1 MIIFHAD
8 GTKALEFKGLNEGD
22 KLVKK
27 LMSDDYVTLHFV
39 LEAPVSIRVGD
50 YINLTLENADGDEE
64 SYGKYVVVEEQNP
77 TFNTKTACYEYALKM
92 EADYMAW
99 KNKKLRYNPDNGGSE
114 LSFSLTSS
122 IDTHLSII
130 TSNILALGWD
140 EELHVEY
147 YGNTVDRQV
156 AKHVTYD
163 NISIIDALTSI
174 CKEFECE
181 WWVESGVIICI
192 GKCDKR
198 KQELDN
204 LEMGV
209 NVSEMSANKNGGIRP
224 TRIFAFGSDRN
235 LPSSYKT
242 VQNPDLTKS
251 AIVQKRLMLPTAQ
264 EMTTAMSDLLA
275 DHALELSDDGYIQF
289 IGINDE
295 TAVEAVFVNDDI
307 YPRTQCYISENP
319 QTYTSTV
326 EEEDGTTT
334 TRTYYRIKDG
344 SGLEFN
350 TSMILEGQTLH
361 ILFQSGSLNGMDFE
375 CQYNDTEKYYE
386 IVANENYGRFL
397 PDTNLHPS
405 KNDKFVLYNW
415 DSSKIQD
422 SGLIKSASNELLE
435 SVVDYIL
442 KGKTDPSEYT
452 VTEEAKEK
460 GFTMRELGERVYLI
474 NTAFFEE
481 GKEGRVIGMEINLDL
496 PYDHPKYTISENA
509 FYVYQGHVSS
519 DTSELNFNGLSYAGK
534 APGGGDIYIIKSSDS
549 TPASD
554 SNVLSSK
561 KAFESFISK
570 VGADSA
576 AGLITFLA
584 GLTSNK
590 LARFLK
596 GINVTGDSGFN
607 DGVFFND
614 TAEFYG
620 GIHAESEVSIVD
632 AGLNVSGGDVNVG
645 NGDVDI
651 DNGKI
656 KAPKGE
662 IDDLTAQK
670 IYVDNLVAKVAHF
683 FELSIDEIKSVGG
696 QIILTDA
703 NATIDIVETLDNGNF
718 KCYFKATDG
727 ERKISQQFSANDQV
741 VCATFDAATGTSY
754 NVSNKYYWRLVTEV
768 SQAVTKID
776 GEDYH
781 YIVLSNT
788 DKDSDTTSV
797 PEAGD
802 KIAQLGN
809 RTNTS
814 RQAAIILAAYNSEF
828 LDSGINAPSIVQYN
842 GINNYNLSTHRINV
856 ISKGLNSFKGQFSIV
871 ANGTETDINTAI
883 DNAAA
888 EQWNDNH
895 PYINQ
900 TTGTWWVNQ
909 QDTGIPAQG
918 AQGESPIFAD
928 IDNEM
933 DSVPCDNEGHASETY
948 TATAIIRGWRG
959 TQALQISSI
968 NVKPASPQGIQVTSN
983 LSTGAVTFSVT
994 EGTVIEE
1001 VTRFDIDVTFTGI
1014 NTIYTLYYTMN
1025 GVRVGADGKNAIIYS
1040 LSPSVS
1046 SIIKHK
1052 DGTYNVDNISC
1063 SRQRRGEDIVTYNY
1077 TKDQNFLPNG
1087 TVEEEEGVG
1096 MTDYIPCANGDNV
1109 EWRYGKTQPPSTKVL
1124 RIVHY
1129 NSSKV
1134 MIGTTAYVSTS
1145 GAGGV
1150 RSFKTSRANSAYL
1163 RATFVDEE
1171 GYTPYIKVNDVLRW
1185 QRVLSHIEEN
1195 SVEGVITY
1203 SIDGGAE
1210 QSYTNNQN
1218 IAVNTI
1224 ESEIT
1229 FFYKVDDKVIDKE
1242 TIPMVYDGNDGS
1254 SITKV
1259 SESYRY
1265 ATNTTGVQPSPTDSS
1280 WTTTKPTL
1288 QKGAWLFTETTIT
1301 WSDGSTTTIYSSERN
1316 PNDGVA
1322 GMSVV
1327 ITSQSVGYC
1336 RRTAAQGPT
1345 NNPASLRYSNNYPTN
1360 LVKGD
1365 WLYTRTV
1372 VNYGNGDEEIWS
1384 TASYGVSYIGEDG
1397 VQGKGISNL
1406 SEQYGVSADKNTAP
1420 TSWSSTM
1427 PSDWGKTKP
1436 YLWNREVVTYTEGEP
1451 SYSEPHIANVWTE
1464 DGRGIDSI
1472 VDYYCATDKN
1482 DYLDFDDDDEWTTS
1496 VQAVT
1501 ATKKYLWNYEE
1512 ITYTKANEGGAVK
1525 ESTDPHIIGVYG
1537 DKGDTPVITSQRNGN
1552 TTTIS
1557 ADGHEIATILDG
1569 ESSHTHVKYSNDLE
1583 HFTLDDARREVE
1595 FIQNVY
1601 RNCGY
1606 IRNATMTS
1614 KSRVMIDFC
1623 LLEVL
1628 NTGTTVFIMGASSAN
1643 TSSGSSSALDKRFNL
1658 CYYGGYLYAI
1668 IDPSQ
1673 KESGTTTLL
1682 GRTSNRVRIP
1692 YTLGT
1697 RIKVDMDFDR
1707 VIVNDKDVY
1716 YWPEDCDKTEFS
1728 TGYALR
1734 IFNTNRAGVSAMVGS
1749 GYYFAR
1755 ERIYAMKI
1763 WQDGVL
1769 TNDLVPYIS
1778 LSTKRCNLYNR
1789 VNGEY
1794 AYYKT
1799 YSDAEYLRS
1808 SHDVGE
1814 NRLLNSNFADGLNRW
1829 LTNAMGDTMT
1839 AEVVNDA
1846 EKGTCVE
1853 LMNTDVTTIDATHGI
1868 FYSDFDKTRNSY
1880 CSTCDD
1886 EDALVSFDVKSDV
1899 DGAVLEY
1906 YARVTAAV
1914 SKAGEVECHTFWE
1927 RKYVRIPKQNAWA
1940 YGRFGIAPA
1949 TANAH
1954 IRVTNIKIEYGDD
1967 YTPWT
1972 PAVDDVESWNGKG
1985 KYMGVAITNNA
1996 TAPTDFNAYTW
2007 TKVEGDD
2014 GKQGLQGLT
2023 GPMGADAEVYLFYQ
2037 GDMMLHVD
2045 SNRVIQ
2051 GEVNGYLHHIVGG
2064 VDSLVDDAEID
2075 FKLDTEE
2082 EWHEQLRVLN
2092 GFFEEGGIYQDYD
2105 AADFDD
2111 PHAVLLRYR
2120 IDGNVVASASWPI
2133 VWDGESQYTADFD
2146 DEMLTVP
2153 CNDVGVPSVQP
2164 SWTTDAHLFKGSD
2177 EVDLDINK
2185 ITVNVPTGITCTYSV
2200 VNNTLRVVVSGM
2212 TQTAADS
2219 NRILVTFYKESAKTN
2234 VLASCYCVL
2243 NKMKNGANATMY
2255 NLLLSDNALH
2265 KKKSD
2270 QSIEP
2275 SSITVKVTKT
2285 DGSVSTDLAYNQWQA
2300 EGLVVTCTGG
2310 TLTNGVVSN
2319 PTQKL
2324 KFDLHKNNVL
2334 IDAETVPLVE
2344 DGANGTSIDI
2354 KGSRSTRAEIEQ
2366 IQNPSIGDAYMVSG
2380 VSQTDYGH
2388 LIVYFGQG
2396 DMGSDQSPW
2405 EDVGQIKGDNGDN
2418 AYFFTAWAKETSSG
2432 AIDTTQPILHGSEIA
2447 ADPSKLTEEYTWWGY
2462 ATNTT
2467 NQEPDDYEDFT
2478 WQYVKGDKGDK
2489 GDSSYTHFRYSD
2501 DGETFVFDDDNQYR
2515 QVGFI
2520 ENTYRN
2526 YGTLSQLKT
2535 GYIGNTTRI
2544 VVDFEILGLAASGND
2559 AGYLFGQRYQS
2570 TGMMYALRY
2579 RNDGSLEAI
2588 MSAKQTAARAVPETD
2603 VVRIENVATHTR
2615 MTVDMSE
2622 DRVIFNGVEYSWPEG
2637 HEKKTFSRGNVAL
2650 RMFVIANGSTI
2661 DTVGTYG
2668 LRARIYSM
2676 QVYQENV
2683 LTSNIVPVV
2692 DLQTKYVR
2700 MYDKVSKS
2708 VIFTAASGLE
2718 HLFTHNYKNGE
2729 NIVIN
2734 SHFEYDENY
2743 WTVGS
2748 GVTTVV
2754 ADDAEKGKVL
2764 QVTSSNVSSVAYNKN
2779 IVHMAYP
2786 RGLGL
2791 YYADAWLGIDIK
2803 ASTGNSKIGVY
2814 GVNDS
2819 SVVKLGEFTI
2829 DSSDEWSHNELFIP
2843 RITNYSRPRLGF
2855 APLTANCTFEITNIK
2870 LEYGG
2875 SATAWTPSLDDPY
2888 ELTPTGKWIGILVDN
2903 NEEASD
2909 VFSDYTW
2916 HELPEGSSGAG
2927 ISNVEHYYL
2936 VNDMATGVTHET
2948 TGWSTTPQVT
2958 TAQNKYLWE
2967 YVEVTFTDGR
2977 TPTVTPPTRTGMFAE
2992 SAMLYDIQV
3001 MSNTLHINKEK
3012 IYDGEALVEV
3022 HKIEGSTDTKLNTT
3036 DDGIK
3041 VRYHVNTEEDVA
3053 DWDVVSGGT
3062 SGNFYL
3068 ARYDGE
3074 DPTDYGGFAKALII
3088 EALDSENHVLRTES
3102 VSITED
3108 GGDGAQGES
3117 GTSPYIARFDNQMV
3131 SIPCD
3136 SEGNPLNTVSWT
3148 TKAQLWHGSELVEY
3162 ETVGQFHYNIIQS
3175 GLSRSLTPSTDGIGV
3190 TVNGLTGTNDFNTVT
3205 VYFYETAEDASAAA
3219 TAYNTSHDAA
3229 SLQVGALAWCTAI
3242 VNRLRRGAQGDN
3254 PSVYDIVLGTTAVKV
3269 GSNGVCNP
3277 SKLYLSVRKTQGT
3290 TITQY
3295 LVAGNGTS
3303 GWTGQGLTL
3312 KLLVSVNGGT
3322 AAEVTTFSTEG
3333 TPAKSYYAIP
3343 NNTTAITAELY
3354 KGDTMIDA
3362 QGVSLTKDGESGDDA
3377 EYFKMVQ
3384 SATTTYAK
3392 VVLTDSTLNGNSD
3405 TLHDELRI
3413 SLNYEVW
3420 KIKDGGNTAEIVNTT
3435 DNLYIRYRPD
3445 NVNTFETLTKGA
3457 TSTISTA
3464 ALPSAWSGF
3473 VKENSIVKMA
3483 GYSSKTS
3490 KPNGVVVQ
3498 LVKVTDGTAVVV
3510 DQLYVPVMLE
3520 AGSSLLVTKDMIS
3533 ATVQNSQLIGN
3544 LPSGET
3550 TVVGYIS
3557 NVNQKADEIR
3567 TDVTAT
3573 QSSINNINGQL
3584 AQKVDTSSFTQRA
3597 TSIESKVQR
3606 LQQGDTRNL
3615 FGKTIYTG
3623 EGFESNPSN
3632 KWEFVTK
3639 NAYGENT
3646 VLKQHGAL
3654 FYKGHTSMK
3663 MLKSATGN
3671 TYEDNKEVALYSPY
3685 LQIQS
3690 TGKYYLTCYLNRSK
3704 SGSTATG
3711 IAELSIVRYTS
3722 EQNALDM
3729 VGGVELLNLSKTSDW
3744 SFKTTIKEIDPSG
3757 AELQSSWRYRL
3768 RLRLRGGANTY
3779 VDFGTVL
3786 LYYSAN
3792 GTALTANDFSDWY
3805 DLEAEEYSHIRQTA
3819 NEIELKVKDTGINID
3834 QKKITLSAENT
3845 IINSDLTVKA
3855 LETMPTEDGAYAMMQ
3870 GSELGFFGSVATTPN
3885 IRIGV
3890 DENGSAVIKFY
3901 DNSGELRC
3909 WLGAYGFQ
3917 YYSGYHTGEV
3927 TGVVSE
3933 SWQAW
3938 GCEELSNQTL
3948 TTRKNIIDKFIY
3960 GAPGT
3965 RVGDTII
3972 YDSQFAPY
3980 NGHYFHTSKTPSEQ
3994 NKFGDPLHGKWY
4006 MQRQYVVS
4014 RIITRTTPSVDGSE
4028 PETVEVKL
4036 LSFNVYYFDGGV
4048 KTETRTVYHVEDAEN
4063 KGVYYFATQDGD
4075 IIAGSVGW
4083 TIAQYLNITL

>member
-1 MIIFHAD
+1 MKINKYNIPVD
-8 GTKALEFKGLNEGD
+8 
-22 KLVKK
+22 
-27 LMSDDYVTLHFV
+27 SDDRGSDYGSDNTQ
-39 LEAPVSIRVGD
+39 VS
-50 YINLTLENADGDEE
+50 
-64 SYGKYVVVEEQNP
+64 Q
-77 TFNTKTACYEYALKM
+77 
-92 EADYMAW
+92 
-99 KNKKLRYNPDNGGSE
+99 GGSY
-114 LSFSLTSS
+114 SGGSGGSS
-122 IDTHLSII
+122 TTYAQTAGYADKAGEASRSQHSDF
-130 TSNILALGWD
+130 A
-140 EELHVEY
+140 VE
-147 YGNTVDRQV
+147 
-156 AKHVTYD
+156 
-163 NISIIDALTSI
+163 
-174 CKEFECE
+174 
-181 WWVESGVIICI
+181 
-192 GKCDKR
+192 
-198 KQELDN
+198 
-204 LEMGV
+204 
-209 NVSEMSANKNGGIRP
+209 ANH
-224 TRIFAFGSDRN
+224 A
-235 LPSSYKT
+235 
-242 VQNPDLTKS
+242 
-251 AIVQKRLMLPTAQ
+251 A
-264 EMTTAMSDLLA
+264 EA
-275 DHALELSDDGYIQF
+275 DHAQRADSLSDT
-289 IGINDE
+289 
-295 TAVEAVFVNDDI
+295 TALDN
-307 YPRTQCYISENP
+307 
-319 QTYTSTV
+319 
-326 EEEDGTTT
+326 
-334 TRTYYRIKDG
+334 
-344 SGLEFN
+344 
-350 TSMILEGQTLH
+350 
-361 ILFQSGSLNGMDFE
+361 
-375 CQYNDTEKYYE
+375 KY
-386 IVANENYGRFL
+386 L
-397 PDTNLHPS
+397 
-405 KNDKFVLYNW
+405 
-415 DSSKIQD
+415 
-422 SGLIKSASNELLE
+422 
-435 SVVDYIL
+435 
-442 KGKTDPSEYT
+442 
-452 VTEEAKEK
+452 
-460 GFTMRELGERVYLI
+460 
-474 NTAFFEE
+474 
-481 GKEGRVIGMEINLDL
+481 
-496 PYDHPKYTISENA
+496 
-509 FYVYQGHVSS
+509 
-519 DTSELNFNGLSYAGK
+519 
-534 APGGGDIYIIKSSDS
+534 
-549 TPASD
+549 
-554 SNVLSSK
+554 
-561 KAFESFISK
+561 SK
-570 VGADSA
+570 VNADSA

-584 GLTSNK
+584 GLTSNE

-596 GINVTGDSGFN
+596 GINVTGSSEFN
-607 DGVFFND
+607 DDVFFND

-620 GIHAESEVSIVD
+620 GIHAESLVSVVD
-632 AGLNVSGGDVNVG
+632 ADLGVNKGDVNVD
-645 NGDVDI
+645 NGDVNV
-651 DNGKI
+651 DNGDVIITGTDNKI

-703 NATIDIVETLDNGNF
+703 NATVWKVVPYMFDLNRQKQDSYTTEGYKKRPTAPPGFEPPVTEESVRPYYEDPLYPDMNQISRWRV
-718 KCYFKATDG
+718 YFRSTDG
-727 ERKISQQFSANDQV
+727 DKKIRQQFAINDQV
-741 VCATFDAATGTSY
+741 VCQTFDVGTGTSY
-754 NVSNKYYWRLVTEV
+754 NVSNKFYWCAVTQVSDGTPEDVTRTVDGVTETE
-768 SQAVTKID
+768 ACHWI
-776 GEDYH
+776 E
-781 YIVLSNT
+781 I
-788 DKDSDTTSV
+788 SV
-797 PEAGD
+797 GDAAEGSSAPEIGD

-828 LDSGINAPSIVQYN
+828 LDSGISAPSIVQYN
-842 GINNYNLSTHRINV
+842 GINDYNLSTHRMNV
-856 ISKGLNSFKGQFSIV
+856 ISRGLNSFKGQFSIV

-909 QDTGIPAQG
+909 QDTGISAQG
-918 AQGESPIFAD
+918 AQGE
-928 IDNEM
+928 
-933 DSVPCDNEGHASETY
+933 
-948 TATAIIRGWRG
+948 
-959 TQALQISSI
+959 
-968 NVKPASPQGIQVTSN
+968 
-983 LSTGAVTFSVT
+983 
-994 EGTVIEE
+994 
-1001 VTRFDIDVTFTGI
+1001 
-1014 NTIYTLYYTMN
+1014 
-1025 GVRVGADGKNAIIYS
+1025 
-1040 LSPSVS
+1040 
-1046 SIIKHK
+1046 
-1052 DGTYNVDNISC
+1052 
-1063 SRQRRGEDIVTYNY
+1063 
-1077 TKDQNFLPNG
+1077 
-1087 TVEEEEGVG
+1087 
-1096 MTDYIPCANGDNV
+1096 
-1109 EWRYGKTQPPSTKVL
+1109 
-1124 RIVHY
+1124 
-1129 NSSKV
+1129 
-1134 MIGTTAYVSTS
+1134 
-1145 GAGGV
+1145 
-1150 RSFKTSRANSAYL
+1150 
-1163 RATFVDEE
+1163 
-1171 GYTPYIKVNDVLRW
+1171 
-1185 QRVLSHIEEN
+1185 
-1195 SVEGVITY
+1195 
-1203 SIDGGAE
+1203 
-1210 QSYTNNQN
+1210 
-1218 IAVNTI
+1218 
-1224 ESEIT
+1224 
-1229 FFYKVDDKVIDKE
+1229 
-1242 TIPMVYDGNDGS
+1242 

-1345 NNPASLRYSNNYPTN
+1345 NNPASLTYSNNYPTN

-1372 VNYGNGDEEIWS
+1372 VNYGNDNDEEFGS
-1384 TASYGVSYIGEDG
+1384 TISYGVSYIGEDG
-1397 VQGKGISNL
+1397 VQGKGVSNL

-1482 DYLDFDDDDEWTTS
+1482 DYLDFDEDDEWTTT

-1512 ITYTKANEGGAVK
+1512 ITYTKANEGGVDR

-1537 DKGDTPVITSQRNGN
+1537 DKGDTPVITSERSGN
-1552 TTTIS
+1552 TTIIS

-1583 HFTLDDARREVE
+1583 HFTLDGARREVE

-1623 LLEVL
+1623 LLKVL
-1628 NTGTTVFIMGASSAN
+1628 NTGTTVFIMGASTAYTGTT
-1643 TSSGSSSALDKRFNL
+1643 TSLDKRFNL

-1673 KESGTTTLL
+1673 KESGTTALL
-1682 GRTSNRVRIP
+1682 GRASNRVRIP

-1734 IFNTNRAGVSAMVGS
+1734 IFNTNRSGSAAMTGS
-1749 GYYFAR
+1749 GAYFAR

-1778 LSTKRCNLYNR
+1778 LSTKLCNLYNR

-1794 AYYKT
+1794 AYYNT
-1799 YSDAEYLRS
+1799 YSDAENLRS

-1829 LTNAMGDTMT
+1829 LTNAMGETMT
-1839 AEVVNDA
+1839 AEVVTDA

-1899 DGAVLEY
+1899 EGAVLEY
-1906 YARVTAAV
+1906 YARVASTV
-1914 SKAGEVECHTFWE
+1914 SKAGEVECNTFWE
-1927 RKYVRIPKQNAWA
+1927 RKYVRIPKQNDWV
-1940 YGRFGIAPA
+1940 YGRFGVAPA

-1972 PAVDDVESWNGKG
+1972 PAVDDVESWSGKG

-2014 GKQGLQGLT
+2014 GKQGVPGSQ

-2037 GDMMLHVD
+2037 GESMLRVD
-2045 SNRVIQ
+2045 SNRVIR
-2051 GEVNGYLHHIVGG
+2051 GGIDGYLHHIVGG
-2064 VDSLVDDAEID
+2064 VDSLVDGVDID
-2075 FKLDTEE
+2075 YKLDTEE
-2082 EWHEQLRVLN
+2082 DWSSLTVVD
-2092 GFFEEGGIYQDYD
+2092 GYFEGGDSYVDSD

-2111 PHAVLLRYR
+2111 PHAFLVRYK

-2153 CNDVGVPSVQP
+2153 CNDAGVPSVQP

-2185 ITVNVPTGITCTYSV
+2185 ITVSVPTGITCTYSI
-2200 VNNTLRVVVSGM
+2200 VNNALRVVISGM

-2285 DGSVSTDLAYNQWQA
+2285 DGNVSTDLAYNQWQA

-2324 KFDLHKNNVL
+2324 KFDLRKNNVL

-2354 KGSRSTRAEIEQ
+2354 KGSRATRAEIEQ

-2380 VSQTDYGH
+2380 VSQPDYGH

-2432 AIDTTQPILHGSEIA
+2432 AIDTTQPILHGSEIS

-2489 GDSSYTHFRYSD
+2489 GDGNFTH
-2501 DGETFVFDDDNQYR
+2501 VK
-2515 QVGFI
+2515 
-2520 ENTYRN
+2520 
-2526 YGTLSQLKT
+2526 LMSQLLPEGYT
-2535 GYIGNTTRI
+2535 RLSYIGYN
-2544 VVDFEILGLAASGND
+2544 S
-2559 AGYLFGQRYQS
+2559 YKS
-2570 TGMMYALRY
+2570 
-2579 RNDGSLEAI
+2579 
-2588 MSAKQTAARAVPETD
+2588 
-2603 VVRIENVATHTR
+2603 
-2615 MTVDMSE
+2615 
-2622 DRVIFNGVEYSWPEG
+2622 NG
-2637 HEKKTFSRGNVAL
+2637 
-2650 RMFVIANGSTI
+2650 
-2661 DTVGTYG
+2661 
-2668 LRARIYSM
+2668 
-2676 QVYQENV
+2676 
-2683 LTSNIVPVV
+2683 PVV
-2692 DLQTKYVR
+2692 DTGLRPTNTRGMKMILRHRYSNTSSYSFGARSGSSTSNYVR
-2700 MYDKVSKS
+2700 FAFLRDGSNKFYVGWGKSLFPAIADRPSWPKDTWATCELNFRNSRKWRFNEEEGDLTSTLSGYSSSGYAIRAFGFNQYSHNADVQESIITDGEEVVQHWIAARRESDGLVGMYDIINDNFSGDEDF
-2708 VIFTAASGLE
+2708 IAGEDWDGLE
-2718 HLFTHNYKNGE
+2718 
-2729 NIVIN
+2729 
-2734 SHFEYDENY
+2734 
-2743 WTVGS
+2743 
-2748 GVTTVV
+2748 
-2754 ADDAEKGKVL
+2754 
-2764 QVTSSNVSSVAYNKN
+2764 
-2779 IVHMAYP
+2779 M
-2786 RGLGL
+2786 
-2791 YYADAWLGIDIK
+2791 
-2803 ASTGNSKIGVY
+2803 
-2814 GVNDS
+2814 
-2819 SVVKLGEFTI
+2819 
-2829 DSSDEWSHNELFIP
+2829 
-2843 RITNYSRPRLGF
+2843 
-2855 APLTANCTFEITNIK
+2855 
-2870 LEYGG
+2870 
-2875 SATAWTPSLDDPY
+2875 
-2888 ELTPTGKWIGILVDN
+2888 IGIATTTSA
-2903 NEEASD
+2903 EAPKD
-2909 VFSDYTW
+2909 LDAYEW
-2916 HELPEGSSGAG
+2916 MEIPEGASGAG
-2927 ISNVEHYYL
+2927 ISNVTHYYL
-2936 VNDMATGVTHET
+2936 VNNMATGVTHET

-2977 TPTVTPPTRTGMFAE
+2977 TPTMTPPTRTGMFAE
-2992 SAMLYDIQV
+2992 SATLYDIQV

-3012 IYDGEALVEV
+3012 IYDGEVSVEV

-3068 ARYDGE
+3068 ARYDRE
-3074 DPTDYGGFAKALII
+3074 DPTDHGGFAKALII

-3136 SEGNPLNTVSWT
+3136 SEGNPLVTVSWT

-3205 VYFYETAEDASAAA
+3205 VYFYETAEEASAAA

-3254 PSVYDIVLGTTAVKV
+3254 PSVYDIVLSTTAVKV

-3322 AAEVTTFSTEG
+3322 ATEVTTFSTEG
-3333 TPAKSYYAIP
+3333 TPAKSFYAIP

-3354 KGDTMIDA
+3354 QGNTMIDA
-3362 QGVSLTKDGESGDDA
+3362 QGVSLTKDGESGKNADYYRLMVVTEKAEVVMSSTKSSSGTSYDDVITRTLNIA
-3377 EYFKMVQ
+3377 MTYQIFRIVGDEASAVNASK
-3384 SATTTYAK
+3384 SATGYW
-3392 VVLTDSTLNGNSD
+3392 LRFRMSSSNSYTDFNNGNQGGSLP
-3405 TLHDELRI
+3405 TI
-3413 SLNYEVW
+3413 SL
-3420 KIKDGGNTAEIVNTT
+3420 
-3435 DNLYIRYRPD
+3435 
-3445 NVNTFETLTKGA
+3445 
-3457 TSTISTA
+3457 S
-3464 ALPSAWSGF
+3464 
-3473 VKENSIVKMA
+3473 
-3483 GYSSKTS
+3483 
-3490 KPNGVVVQ
+3490 
-3498 LVKVTDGTAVVV
+3498 VTDESVINNNYAVIVELCYGLSNGQPIEVV
-3510 DQLYVPVMLE
+3510 ERRNVLITIASGAMMTVTNNAIIQRVV
-3520 AGSSLLVTKDMIS
+3520 GSETDIAAFKSKVGDLSATGNKTLVTYIADTYMTNS
-3533 ATVQNSQLIGN
+3533 EFRRQLTEEGTVFDTN
-3544 LPSGET
+3544 LEGRL
-3550 TVVGYIS
+3550 
-3557 NVNQKADEIR
+3557 ADY
-3567 TDVTAT
+3567 
-3573 QSSINNINGQL
+3573 
-3584 AQKVDTSSFTQRA
+3584 VDTSTFTQ
-3597 TSIESKVQR
+3597 TTEKIESKVTSLR
-3606 LQQGDTRNL
+3606 SGDGNNV
-3615 FGKTIYTG
+3615 FGKTVYDGSALDTLG
-3623 EGFESNPSN
+3623 RN
-3632 KWEFVTK
+3632 KWEFAAAVAHTNEILGK
-3639 NAYGENT
+3639 YGT
-3646 VLKQHGAL
+3646 PIMDGR
-3654 FYKGHTSMK
+3654 FYWQGD
-3663 MLKSATGN
+3663 ANGE
-3671 TYEDNKEVALYSPY
+3671 TYLYSPY
-3685 LQIQS
+3685 FSI
-3690 TGKYYLTCYLNRSK
+3690 TGSGTQYYTLKGLLTNYGNSGRIRIDLCKYT
-3704 SGSTATG
+3704 GMTAA
-3711 IAELSIVRYTS
+3711 I
-3722 EQNALDM
+3722 ND
-3729 VGGVELLNLSKTSDW
+3729 
-3744 SFKTTIKEIDPSG
+3744 FKTPSSVQRIYPTG
-3757 AELQSSWRYRL
+3757 SSASGTGNSTVATYPFSSSAGLYRL
-3768 RLRLRGGANTY
+3768 RFVLIVSNYDDTETYDINGERLQLY
-3779 VDFGTVL
+3779 VGKNLSLDSF
-3786 LYYSAN
+3786 A
-3792 GTALTANDFSDWY
+3792 DWNST
-3805 DLEAEEYSHIRQTA
+3805 ESKEYSRILQTA

-3834 QKKITLSAENT
+3834 EKKITLSAENT
-3845 IINSDLTVKA
+3845 IVNSDLTVKA

-4048 KTETRTVYHVEDAEN
+4048 KTETRTVYYVEDAEN

>member
-1 MIIFHAD
+1 MELTRVKMVLKPKKSEASGNGVTAGGGLVTQSGNYGSADRSRYADRAGVADESKHA
-8 GTKALEFKGLNEGD
+8 KE
-22 KLVKK
+22 
-27 LMSDDYVTLHFV
+27 SD
-39 LEAPVSIRVGD
+39 
-50 YINLTLENADGDEE
+50 
-64 SYGKYVVVEEQNP
+64 
-77 TFNTKTACYEYALKM
+77 YAA
-92 EADYMAW
+92 E
-99 KNKKLRYNPDNGGSE
+99 
-114 LSFSLTSS
+114 
-122 IDTHLSII
+122 
-130 TSNILALGWD
+130 
-140 EELHVEY
+140 
-147 YGNTVDRQV
+147 
-156 AKHVTYD
+156 
-163 NISIIDALTSI
+163 
-174 CKEFECE
+174 
-181 WWVESGVIICI
+181 
-192 GKCDKR
+192 
-198 KQELDN
+198 
-204 LEMGV
+204 
-209 NVSEMSANKNGGIRP
+209 
-224 TRIFAFGSDRN
+224 
-235 LPSSYKT
+235 
-242 VQNPDLTKS
+242 
-251 AIVQKRLMLPTAQ
+251 
-264 EMTTAMSDLLA
+264 A
-275 DHALELSDDGYIQF
+275 DHAQRADGLTDYGDTDERYLSKTGDDTAEGKITFKKGAEFGADGAWGYVKQVVEGGTTKVKSWLKNLYTDVF
-289 IGINDE
+289 E
-295 TAVEAVFVNDDI
+295 TAVAKVTGYLTGGGGLLKVKGDL
-307 YPRTQCYISENP
+307 
-319 QTYTSTV
+319 
-326 EEEDGTTT
+326 TTT
-334 TRTYYRIKDG
+334 K
-344 SGLEFN
+344 
-350 TSMILEGQTLH
+350 
-361 ILFQSGSLNGMDFE
+361 
-375 CQYNDTEKYYE
+375 DTENGKLGDVRVGGTLYADAAE
-386 IVANENYGRFL
+386 I
-397 PDTNLHPS
+397 
-405 KNDKFVLYNW
+405 
-415 DSSKIQD
+415 
-422 SGLIKSASNELLE
+422 
-435 SVVDYIL
+435 
-442 KGKTDPSEYT
+442 
-452 VTEEAKEK
+452 
-460 GFTMRELGERVYLI
+460 ERL
-474 NTAFFEE
+474 
-481 GKEGRVIGMEINLDL
+481 
-496 PYDHPKYTISENA
+496 
-509 FYVYQGHVSS
+509 
-519 DTSELNFNGLSYAGK
+519 
-534 APGGGDIYIIKSSDS
+534 
-549 TPASD
+549 
-554 SNVLSSK
+554 
-561 KAFESFISK
+561 
-570 VGADSA
+570 
-576 AGLITFLA
+576 LA
-584 GLTSNK
+584 GEISVDKLT
-590 LARFLK
+590 
-596 GINVTGDSGFN
+596 
-607 DGVFFND
+607 
-614 TAEFYG
+614 
-620 GIHAESEVSIVD
+620 
-632 AGLNVSGGDVNVG
+632 
-645 NGDVDI
+645 
-651 DNGKI
+651 
-656 KAPKGE
+656 
-662 IDDLTAQK
+662 
-670 IYVDNLVAKVAHF
+670 AKVAHF

-696 QIILTDA
+696 QIILTPA
-703 NATIDIVETLDNGNF
+703 NAEIDRVDTLSNGDY

-727 ERKISQQFSANDQV
+727 ERKISQQFAVGDQV

-754 NVSNKYYWRLVTEV
+754 NVSNKYYWRLVTAV
-768 SQAVTKID
+768 SSGVVQID
-776 GEDYH
+776 GDDYH
-781 YIVLSNT
+781 YIVMSGT
-788 DKDSDTTSV
+788 DKDSDSTGI

-802 KIAQLGN
+802 KIAQLG
-809 RTNTS
+809 S
-814 RQAAIILAAYNSEF
+814 RSSADRQSAIILSAYNGEF
-828 LDSGINAPSIVQYN
+828 LDKGIQAPSMVQYSGIND
-842 GINNYNLSTHRINV
+842 YNLSTHRMNV
-856 ISKGLNSFKGQFSIV
+856 ISRGLNSFKGQFSIV

-918 AQGESPIFAD
+918 AQGES
-928 IDNEM
+928 
-933 DSVPCDNEGHASETY
+933 
-948 TATAIIRGWRG
+948 
-959 TQALQISSI
+959 
-968 NVKPASPQGIQVTSN
+968 
-983 LSTGAVTFSVT
+983 
-994 EGTVIEE
+994 
-1001 VTRFDIDVTFTGI
+1001 
-1014 NTIYTLYYTMN
+1014 
-1025 GVRVGADGKNAIIYS
+1025 
-1040 LSPSVS
+1040 
-1046 SIIKHK
+1046 
-1052 DGTYNVDNISC
+1052 
-1063 SRQRRGEDIVTYNY
+1063 
-1077 TKDQNFLPNG
+1077 
-1087 TVEEEEGVG
+1087 
-1096 MTDYIPCANGDNV
+1096 
-1109 EWRYGKTQPPSTKVL
+1109 
-1124 RIVHY
+1124 
-1129 NSSKV
+1129 
-1134 MIGTTAYVSTS
+1134 
-1145 GAGGV
+1145 
-1150 RSFKTSRANSAYL
+1150 
-1163 RATFVDEE
+1163 
-1171 GYTPYIKVNDVLRW
+1171 
-1185 QRVLSHIEEN
+1185 
-1195 SVEGVITY
+1195 
-1203 SIDGGAE
+1203 
-1210 QSYTNNQN
+1210 
-1218 IAVNTI
+1218 
-1224 ESEIT
+1224 
-1229 FFYKVDDKVIDKE
+1229 
-1242 TIPMVYDGNDGS
+1242 
-1254 SITKV
+1254 ITKV

-1265 ATNTTGVQPSPTDSS
+1265 ATNTTGVQPSPNDSS

-1288 QKGAWLFTETTIT
+1288 QEGAWLFTETTIT

-1372 VNYGNGDEEIWS
+1372 VNYGNGDEEFES
-1384 TASYGVSYIGEDG
+1384 TTSYGVSYIGEDG
-1397 VQGKGISNL
+1397 VQGKGVSNL

-1420 TSWSSTM
+1420 TTWGSTM
-1427 PSDWGKTKP
+1427 PSDWGKAKP

-1501 ATKKYLWNYEE
+1501 ATKKYLWNYEV
-1512 ITYTKANEGGAVK
+1512 ITYTKANEGGVDR

-1537 DKGDTPVITSQRNGN
+1537 DKGDTPIITSERNGN
-1552 TTTIS
+1552 TTIIS

-1583 HFTLDDARREVE
+1583 HFTLDGARREVE

-1628 NTGTTVFIMGASSAN
+1628 STGTTVFIMGASTAYTGIT
-1643 TSSGSSSALDKRFNL
+1643 TSLDKRFNL
-1658 CYYGGYLYAI
+1658 CYYNGNLYAI

-1673 KESGTTTLL
+1673 KESGTTALL
-1682 GRTSNRVRIP
+1682 GRASNRVRIP
-1692 YTLGT
+1692 YTIGT

-1728 TGYALR
+1728 TGYFLR
-1734 IFNTNRAGVSAMVGS
+1734 IFNTNRSGSAAMTGS
-1749 GYYFAR
+1749 EAYFAR

-1769 TNDLVPYIS
+1769 TNDLVPYIP

-1794 AYYKT
+1794 AYYNT
-1799 YSDAEYLRS
+1799 YSDDEYLRS

-1829 LTNAMGDTMT
+1829 LTNAMGETMT
-1839 AEVVNDA
+1839 AEVVTDA

-1906 YARVTAAV
+1906 YARVTATV
-1914 SKAGEVECHTFWE
+1914 SKAGEVECNTFWE
-1927 RKYVRIPKQNAWA
+1927 RKYVRIPKQNAWV
-1940 YGRFGIAPA
+1940 YGRFGVAPA

-2014 GKQGLQGLT
+2014 GKQGVPGSQ

-2037 GDMMLHVD
+2037 GESMLRVD
-2045 SNRVIQ
+2045 SNRVIR
-2051 GEVNGYLHHIVGG
+2051 GGIDGYLHHIVGG
-2064 VDSLVDDAEID
+2064 VDSLVDDVEID
-2075 FKLDTEE
+2075 YKLDTEE
-2082 EWHEQLRVLN
+2082 DWSSPTVVD
-2092 GFFEEGGIYQDYD
+2092 GYFEGGDSYVDSD

-2120 IDGNVVASASWPI
+2120 INGNVVASASWPI

-2153 CNDVGVPSVQP
+2153 CNDAGVPSVQP

-2200 VNNTLRVVVSGM
+2200 VNNALRVVVSGM

-2234 VLASCYCVL
+2234 VLASCYCAL

-2324 KFDLHKNNVL
+2324 KFDLRKNNVL

-2380 VSQTDYGH
+2380 VTQTDYGH

-2489 GDSSYTHFRYSD
+2489 GDGNFTHVKLMSQLLPDGYTRLSYIGYDSYKSNGPVVNTGLRPTNTRGMKIILRHKYSSTSTYNFGARSGSSTSNYVRFVFIRDGSNKFYVGWGKSLFPAAEDRPSWPKDTWATCELNFRNSRKWRFNEEEGDLTSTLSGYSSNGYAIRAFGFNQYSQNED
-2501 DGETFVFDDDNQYR
+2501 VQESIITDGEEVVQHWIAARRESDGLVGMYDIINDN
-2515 QVGFI
+2515 F
-2520 ENTYRN
+2520 
-2526 YGTLSQLKT
+2526 
-2535 GYIGNTTRI
+2535 
-2544 VVDFEILGLAASGND
+2544 SGNED
-2559 AGYLFGQRYQS
+2559 FIAG
-2570 TGMMYALRY
+2570 
-2579 RNDGSLEAI
+2579 
-2588 MSAKQTAARAVPETD
+2588 
-2603 VVRIENVATHTR
+2603 
-2615 MTVDMSE
+2615 E
-2622 DRVIFNGVEYSWPEG
+2622 DW
-2637 HEKKTFSRGNVAL
+2637 
-2650 RMFVIANGSTI
+2650 
-2661 DTVGTYG
+2661 D
-2668 LRARIYSM
+2668 
-2676 QVYQENV
+2676 
-2683 LTSNIVPVV
+2683 
-2692 DLQTKYVR
+2692 
-2700 MYDKVSKS
+2700 
-2708 VIFTAASGLE
+2708 GLE
-2718 HLFTHNYKNGE
+2718 
-2729 NIVIN
+2729 
-2734 SHFEYDENY
+2734 
-2743 WTVGS
+2743 
-2748 GVTTVV
+2748 
-2754 ADDAEKGKVL
+2754 
-2764 QVTSSNVSSVAYNKN
+2764 
-2779 IVHMAYP
+2779 M
-2786 RGLGL
+2786 
-2791 YYADAWLGIDIK
+2791 
-2803 ASTGNSKIGVY
+2803 
-2814 GVNDS
+2814 
-2819 SVVKLGEFTI
+2819 
-2829 DSSDEWSHNELFIP
+2829 
-2843 RITNYSRPRLGF
+2843 
-2855 APLTANCTFEITNIK
+2855 
-2870 LEYGG
+2870 
-2875 SATAWTPSLDDPY
+2875 
-2888 ELTPTGKWIGILVDN
+2888 IGIATTTSA
-2903 NEEASD
+2903 EAPKD
-2909 VFSDYTW
+2909 LDAYEW
-2916 HELPEGSSGAG
+2916 MEIPKGASGAG
-2927 ISNVEHYYL
+2927 ISNVTHYYL
-2936 VNDMATGVTHET
+2936 VNNMATGVTHET

-2992 SAMLYDIQV
+2992 SATLYDIQV
-3001 MSNTLHINKEK
+3001 MSNTLHINKNK
-3012 IYDGEALVEV
+3012 IYDGEVSVEV

-3053 DWDVVSGGT
+3053 DWDVVSSGT

-3068 ARYDGE
+3068 ARYNGE
-3074 DPTDYGGFAKALII
+3074 DPTDHGGFAKALII
-3088 EALDSENHVLRTES
+3088 EALDSGNHVLRTES

-3108 GGDGAQGES
+3108 GGDGARGDNGE
-3117 GTSPYIARFDNQMV
+3117 SPYIARFDNQMV

-3175 GLSRSLTPSTDGIGV
+3175 GLSRTLTPATDGIGV

-3322 AAEVTTFSTEG
+3322 ATEVTTFSTEG
-3333 TPAKSYYAIP
+3333 TPAKSFYAIP

-3354 KGDTMIDA
+3354 KGNTMIDA

-3435 DNLYIRYRPD
+3435 DNLYIRYLPD

-3483 GYSSKTS
+3483 GYSSKAS

-3510 DQLYVPVMLE
+3510 DQLYVPVILE
-3520 AGSSLLVTKDMIS
+3520 AGSSLLVTKNMIS

-3557 NVNQKADEIR
+3557 KVNQKADEIR
-3567 TDVTAT
+3567 TEVTSA

-3584 AQKVDTSSFTQRA
+3584 AQKVDTSTFTQR
-3597 TSIESKVQR
+3597 TNDIESEVKSVEKK
-3606 LQQGDTRNL
+3606 LPDTKNL
-3615 FGKTIYTG
+3615 FGTTVYDGGELNAGNGWVFVPNGKKYTYPNMTKYGTPLMDGKAYWEIQEEG
-3623 EGFESNPSN
+3623 ED
-3632 KWEFVTK
+3632 
-3639 NAYGENT
+3639 Y
-3646 VLKQHGAL
+3646 
-3654 FYKGHTSMK
+3654 
-3663 MLKSATGN
+3663 
-3671 TYEDNKEVALYSPY
+3671 LYSPALYMTKTAYTLKGY
-3685 LQIQS
+3685 LYNYDNANTILVQLVQFS
-3690 TGKYYLTCYLNRSK
+3690 NLTTLTGGTLRQTLY
-3704 SGSTATG
+3704 SGKGYEDTP
-3711 IAELSIVRYTS
+3711 IVGTF
-3722 EQNALDM
+3722 
-3729 VGGVELLNLSKTSDW
+3729 T
-3744 SFKTTIKEIDPSG
+3744 PSSAG
-3757 AELQSSWRYRL
+3757 YYRL
-3768 RLRLRGGANTY
+3768 RVVNRTPTGSSYSSDDTHEVNLWNIQLYRGQLESS
-3779 VDFGTVL
+3779 DF
-3786 LYYSAN
+3786 
-3792 GTALTANDFSDWY
+3792 NDFDTTMS
-3805 DLEAEEYSHIRQTA
+3805 EAYSRIRQTA
-3819 NEIELKVKDTGINID
+3819 NNIELKVKDTGIDID
-3834 QKKITLSAENT
+3834 EKKIRLKAENT
-3845 IINSDLTVKA
+3845 IVDGNLTVMNVK
-3855 LETMPTEDGAYAMMQ
+3855 TTPVNNGAHVEIGGSSAM
-3870 GSELGFFGSVATTPN
+3870 FFGSAGIAN
-3885 IRIGV
+3885 IRLGV
-3890 DENGSAVIKFY
+3890 DEKGRAVLYYFDNDGSLLY
-3901 DNSGELRC
+3901 N
-3909 WLGAYGFQ
+3909 LGPDG
-3917 YYSGYHTGEV
+3917 
-3927 TGVVSE
+3927 
-3933 SWQAW
+3933 
-3938 GCEELSNQTL
+3938 
-3948 TTRKNIIDKFIY
+3948 IM
-3960 GAPGT
+3960 
-3965 RVGDTII
+3965 
-3972 YDSQFAPY
+3972 
-3980 NGHYFHTSKTPSEQ
+3980 KTPSQ
-3994 NKFGDPLHGKWY
+3994 NERFEAMRVTVVRDEDGEDWPAISIIGNIFNQDDMALVFRKVVYEDVYTYYAKISVGQYSGDYCAGSGTTNRDNAIAANGRLFR
-4006 MQRQYVVS
+4006 MQASGSSDSEKYVNGNRVNK
-4014 RIITRTTPSVDGSE
+4014 IISKYDGSGTQSVYIKGYTPFTGCVCMFSE
-4028 PETVEVKL
+4028 EVNSTKDPTVFDRNWGMLPNDEQVPSDYEDSSQKGTW
-4036 LSFNVYYFDGGV
+4036 NVDFTTDEDGFYNKRIYF
-4048 KTETRTVYHVEDAEN
+4048 RRVY
-4063 KGVYYFATQDGD
+4063 VYSQGRR
-4075 IIAGSVGW
+4075 IGS
-4083 TIAQYLNITL
+4083 YLVFSN

>member
-1 MIIFHAD
+1 MKINKYNIPAD
-8 GTKALEFKGLNEGD
+8 
-22 KLVKK
+22 
-27 LMSDDYVTLHFV
+27 SDDRGSNYGSDNRQ
-39 LEAPVSIRVGD
+39 VS
-50 YINLTLENADGDEE
+50 
-64 SYGKYVVVEEQNP
+64 Q
-77 TFNTKTACYEYALKM
+77 
-92 EADYMAW
+92 
-99 KNKKLRYNPDNGGSE
+99 GGSY
-114 LSFSLTSS
+114 SGGSGGSS
-122 IDTHLSII
+122 T
-130 TSNILALGWD
+130 
-140 EELHVEY
+140 
-147 YGNTVDRQV
+147 
-156 AKHVTYD
+156 TY
-163 NISIIDALTSI
+163 AQTA
-174 CKEFECE
+174 
-181 WWVESGVIICI
+181 GYA
-192 GKCDKR
+192 DKAGEASR
-198 KQELDN
+198 SQRSDFAAE
-204 LEMGV
+204 
-209 NVSEMSANKNGGIRP
+209 ANH
-224 TRIFAFGSDRN
+224 A
-235 LPSSYKT
+235 
-242 VQNPDLTKS
+242 
-251 AIVQKRLMLPTAQ
+251 A
-264 EMTTAMSDLLA
+264 EA
-275 DHALELSDDGYIQF
+275 DHATTADSLSNTTALDSLYLSKTGDDTAEGKITFKKGAEFGADGAWGYVKQVVEGGTTKVKSWLKNLYTDVF
-289 IGINDE
+289 E
-295 TAVEAVFVNDDI
+295 TAVAKVTGYLTGDGGLL
-307 YPRTQCYISENP
+307 
-319 QTYTSTV
+319 TV
-326 EEEDGTTT
+326 KGDLTTT
-334 TRTYYRIKDG
+334 K
-344 SGLEFN
+344 
-350 TSMILEGQTLH
+350 
-361 ILFQSGSLNGMDFE
+361 
-375 CQYNDTEKYYE
+375 DTENGKLGDVRVGGTLYADAAE
-386 IVANENYGRFL
+386 IARL
-397 PDTNLHPS
+397 
-405 KNDKFVLYNW
+405 
-415 DSSKIQD
+415 
-422 SGLIKSASNELLE
+422 
-435 SVVDYIL
+435 
-442 KGKTDPSEYT
+442 
-452 VTEEAKEK
+452 
-460 GFTMRELGERVYLI
+460 
-474 NTAFFEE
+474 
-481 GKEGRVIGMEINLDL
+481 
-496 PYDHPKYTISENA
+496 
-509 FYVYQGHVSS
+509 
-519 DTSELNFNGLSYAGK
+519 
-534 APGGGDIYIIKSSDS
+534 
-549 TPASD
+549 
-554 SNVLSSK
+554 
-561 KAFESFISK
+561 
-570 VGADSA
+570 
-576 AGLITFLA
+576 LA
-584 GLTSNK
+584 GEISVDKLT
-590 LARFLK
+590 
-596 GINVTGDSGFN
+596 
-607 DGVFFND
+607 
-614 TAEFYG
+614 
-620 GIHAESEVSIVD
+620 
-632 AGLNVSGGDVNVG
+632 
-645 NGDVDI
+645 
-651 DNGKI
+651 
-656 KAPKGE
+656 
-662 IDDLTAQK
+662 
-670 IYVDNLVAKVAHF
+670 AKVAHF

-696 QIILTDA
+696 QIILTPA
-703 NATIDIVETLDNGNF
+703 NAEIDRVETLSNGDY

-727 ERKISQQFSANDQV
+727 ERKISQQFAAGDQV

-754 NVSNKYYWRLVTEV
+754 NVSNKYYWRLVTAV
-768 SQAVTKID
+768 SSGVVQID
-776 GEDYH
+776 GDDYH
-781 YIVLSNT
+781 YIVMSGT
-788 DKDSDTTSV
+788 DKDSDSTGI

-802 KIAQLGN
+802 KIAQLG
-809 RTNTS
+809 S
-814 RQAAIILAAYNSEF
+814 RSSADRQSAIILSAYNGEF
-828 LDSGINAPSIVQYN
+828 LDKGIQAPSMVQYSGIND
-842 GINNYNLSTHRINV
+842 YNLSTHRMNV
-856 ISKGLNSFKGQFSIV
+856 ISRGLNSFKGQFSIV

-918 AQGESPIFAD
+918 AQGES
-928 IDNEM
+928 
-933 DSVPCDNEGHASETY
+933 
-948 TATAIIRGWRG
+948 
-959 TQALQISSI
+959 
-968 NVKPASPQGIQVTSN
+968 
-983 LSTGAVTFSVT
+983 
-994 EGTVIEE
+994 
-1001 VTRFDIDVTFTGI
+1001 
-1014 NTIYTLYYTMN
+1014 
-1025 GVRVGADGKNAIIYS
+1025 
-1040 LSPSVS
+1040 
-1046 SIIKHK
+1046 
-1052 DGTYNVDNISC
+1052 
-1063 SRQRRGEDIVTYNY
+1063 
-1077 TKDQNFLPNG
+1077 
-1087 TVEEEEGVG
+1087 
-1096 MTDYIPCANGDNV
+1096 
-1109 EWRYGKTQPPSTKVL
+1109 
-1124 RIVHY
+1124 
-1129 NSSKV
+1129 
-1134 MIGTTAYVSTS
+1134 
-1145 GAGGV
+1145 
-1150 RSFKTSRANSAYL
+1150 
-1163 RATFVDEE
+1163 
-1171 GYTPYIKVNDVLRW
+1171 
-1185 QRVLSHIEEN
+1185 
-1195 SVEGVITY
+1195 
-1203 SIDGGAE
+1203 
-1210 QSYTNNQN
+1210 
-1218 IAVNTI
+1218 
-1224 ESEIT
+1224 
-1229 FFYKVDDKVIDKE
+1229 
-1242 TIPMVYDGNDGS
+1242 
-1254 SITKV
+1254 ITKV

-1265 ATNTTGVQPSPTDSS
+1265 ATNTTGVQPIPTDSS

-1316 PNDGVA
+1316 PNDGAA

-1345 NNPASLRYSNNYPTN
+1345 NNPASLTYSNRYPTN

-1365 WLYTRTV
+1365 WLYTRTLV
-1372 VNYGNGDEEIWS
+1372 QYGNENDEEFDPTI
-1384 TASYGVSYIGEDG
+1384 SYGVSYIGEDG

-1406 SEQYGVSADKNTAP
+1406 SEQYGVSADKNTEPA
-1420 TSWSSTM
+1420 TWSSTM
-1427 PSDWGKTKP
+1427 PSDWGKAKP

-1451 SYSEPHIANVWTE
+1451 SYSEPHISNVWTE

-1482 DYLDFDDDDEWTTS
+1482 DYLDFDEDDEWTTA

-1512 ITYTKANEGGAVK
+1512 ITYTKANEGGVVN

-1537 DKGDTPVITSQRNGN
+1537 DKGDTPVITSERNGN
-1552 TTTIS
+1552 TTIIS

-1583 HFTLDDARREVE
+1583 HFTLDGARREVD

-1628 NTGTTVFIMGASSAN
+1628 NTGTTVFIMGASSGN
-1643 TSSGSSSALDKRFNL
+1643 TSEGAPSYALDRRFNL
-1658 CYYGGYLYAI
+1658 CYYNGNLYAI

-1673 KESGTTTLL
+1673 KESGTTSLL
-1682 GRTSNRVRIP
+1682 GRASNRVRIP

-1734 IFNTNRAGVSAMVGS
+1734 IFDTNSSSVAAMVGR
-1749 GYYFAR
+1749 GYYFAL

-1778 LSTKRCNLYNR
+1778 LSTKHCSLYNR

-1794 AYYKT
+1794 AYVN
-1799 YSDAEYLRS
+1799 SASNGAYLRS

-1829 LTNAMGDTMT
+1829 LTNAMGETMT
-1839 AEVVNDA
+1839 AEVVTDA

-1906 YARVTAAV
+1906 YARVKNTV
-1914 SKAGEVECHTFWE
+1914 SKAGEVECNTFWE
-1927 RKYVRIPKQNAWA
+1927 RKYVRIPKQNDWE
-1940 YGRFGIAPA
+1940 YGCFGIAPA

-1972 PAVDDVESWNGKG
+1972 PAVDDVESWNGRG

-2023 GPMGADAEVYLFYQ
+2023 GAMGADAEVYLFYQ

-2082 EWHEQLRVLN
+2082 EWHEQVAVLN
-2092 GFFEEGGIYQDYD
+2092 GLFEEGGIYQDCD

-2111 PHAVLLRYR
+2111 PHAFLVRYK

-2185 ITVNVPTGITCTYSV
+2185 IAVNVPTGITCTYSV
-2200 VNNTLRVVVSGM
+2200 VNNALRVVVSGM

-2285 DGSVSTDLAYNQWQA
+2285 DGSVSTDLTYNQWQA

-2324 KFDLHKNNVL
+2324 KFDLRKNNVL

-2354 KGSRSTRAEIEQ
+2354 KGSRATRAEIEQ

-2432 AIDTTQPILHGSEIA
+2432 AIDTKQPILHGSEIA

-2520 ENTYRN
+2520 ENTFRN

-2559 AGYLFGQRYQS
+2559 AGYLFGQRHQS

-2650 RMFVIANGSTI
+2650 RMFVIANGSSI

-2668 LRARIYSM
+2668 LMARIYSM

-2734 SHFEYDENY
+2734 SHFEDDDNY

-2748 GVTTVV
+2748 GVTTVI

-2764 QVTSSNVSSVAYNKN
+2764 QVTSSDVSSVAYNKN

-2829 DSSDEWSHNELFIP
+2829 GSSDEWSHNELFIP
-2843 RITNYSRPRLGF
+2843 RITNYTRPRLGF

-2916 HELPEGSSGAG
+2916 HELPEGASGAG

-2992 SAMLYDIQV
+2992 SATLYDIQV

-3012 IYDGEALVEV
+3012 IYDGEVLVEV

-3068 ARYDGE
+3068 AMYDGE
-3074 DPTDYGGFAKALII
+3074 DPTHHGGFAKALII

-3108 GGDGAQGES
+3108 GGEGSPGES

-3148 TKAQLWHGSELVEY
+3148 TKAQLWHGSELVEH

-3175 GLSRSLTPSTDGIGV
+3175 GLSRSLTPAKDGIGV

-3322 AAEVTTFSTEG
+3322 ATEVTTFSTEG
-3333 TPAKSYYAIP
+3333 TPAKSFYAIP

-3354 KGDTMIDA
+3354 QGNTMIDA
-3362 QGVSLTKDGESGDDA
+3362 QGVSLTKDGERGDDA

-3392 VVLTDSTLNGNSD
+3392 VVLTDSTLNGNAD
-3405 TLHDELRI
+3405 TMHDELRI

-3464 ALPSAWSGF
+3464 ALPSTWNGF

-3520 AGSSLLVTKDMIS
+3520 AGSSLLVTKNMIS

-3557 NVNQKADEIR
+3557 KVNQKADVIR
-3567 TDVTAT
+3567 TEVTSA
-3573 QSSINNINGQL
+3573 QSRINNINGQL
-3584 AQKVDTSSFTQRA
+3584 AQKVDTSTFTQRA
-3597 TSIESKVQR
+3597 NDIESEVKSVEKK
-3606 LQQGDTRNL
+3606 LPDTKNL
-3615 FGKTIYTG
+3615 FGASVY
-3623 EGFESNPSN
+3623 EGGALGDDESNTWKYVWGGVKHYCPN
-3632 KWEFVTK
+3632 MEKYGTPIHKGEFTWY
-3639 NAYGENT
+3639 NQQN
-3646 VLKQHGAL
+3646 
-3654 FYKGHTSMK
+3654 
-3663 MLKSATGN
+3663 GN
-3671 TYEDNKEVALYSPY
+3671 TALYSPCVQLDADWY
-3685 LQIQS
+3685 TLRMRLYKIE
-3690 TGKYYLTCYLNRSK
+3690 L
-3704 SGSTATG
+3704 GSMK
-3711 IAELSIVRYTS
+3711 IEVRRYRNQT
-3722 EQNALDM
+3722 D
-3729 VGGVELLNLSKTSDW
+3729 
-3744 SFKTTIKEIDPSG
+3744 DPSNYIG
-3757 AELQSSWRYRL
+3757 SYTVADWWDESDTDKEDNRL
-3768 RLRLRGGANTY
+3768 RLFRNQIPQEGLYRLCLINGNHNDSLNEDDNDLSDLCGGDIQLYRGQLESS
-3779 VDFGTVL
+3779 DF
-3786 LYYSAN
+3786 
-3792 GTALTANDFSDWY
+3792 NDFDTTMS
-3805 DLEAEEYSHIRQTA
+3805 EAYSRIRQTA
-3819 NEIELKVKDTGINID
+3819 NEIELKVKETGIDID
-3834 QKKITLSAENT
+3834 EKKIRLKAENT
-3845 IINSDLTVKA
+3845 VVDGNLTVMNVK
-3855 LETMPTEDGAYAMMQ
+3855 TTPVNNGAHVEIGGSSAM
-3870 GSELGFFGSVATTPN
+3870 FFGSAGIAN
-3885 IRIGV
+3885 IRLGV
-3890 DENGSAVIKFY
+3890 DEQGRAVLYYFDNDGSLLY
-3901 DNSGELRC
+3901 N
-3909 WLGAYGFQ
+3909 LGPDG
-3917 YYSGYHTGEV
+3917 
-3927 TGVVSE
+3927 
-3933 SWQAW
+3933 
-3938 GCEELSNQTL
+3938 
-3948 TTRKNIIDKFIY
+3948 IM
-3960 GAPGT
+3960 
-3965 RVGDTII
+3965 
-3972 YDSQFAPY
+3972 
-3980 NGHYFHTSKTPSEQ
+3980 KTPSQ
-3994 NKFGDPLHGKWY
+3994 NERFEAMRVTVVRDEDGEDYWPAISIIGNIFNQDDMALVFGKVVYEDVYTYYAKISVG
-4006 MQRQYVVS
+4006 QYS
-4014 RIITRTTPSVDGSE
+4014 
-4028 PETVEVKL
+4028 
-4036 LSFNVYYFDGGV
+4036 
-4048 KTETRTVYHVEDAEN
+4048 
-4063 KGVYYFATQDGD
+4063 GD
-4075 IIAGSVGW
+4075 YCAGSGTTNRDNAIAANGRLFRMQASGSSDSEKYVNGNRVNKTISKYGGGW
-4083 TIAQYLNITL
+4083 QNVIDIKGYTPFTGCVCMFSEEVNSTEDPTVFNPNWGLQPNTELVPADYDSTGQNGSWNVDFTTDEDGYYKNKIYFRRVYVYSQGRRIGSYLVFSN

>member
-1372 VNYGNGDEEIWS
+1372 VNYGNGDEEFES
-1384 TASYGVSYIGEDG
+1384 TTSYGVSYIGEDG
-1397 VQGKGISNL
+1397 VQGKGVSNL

-1420 TSWSSTM
+1420 TTWGSTM
-1427 PSDWGKTKP
+1427 PSDWGKAKP

-1501 ATKKYLWNYEE
+1501 ATKKYLWNYEV
-1512 ITYTKANEGGAVK
+1512 ITYTKANEGGVDR

-1537 DKGDTPVITSQRNGN
+1537 DKGDTPIITSERNGN
-1552 TTTIS
+1552 TTIIS

-1583 HFTLDDARREVE
+1583 HFTLDGARREVD

-1628 NTGTTVFIMGASSAN
+1628 STGTTVFIMGASSAYTDT
-1643 TSSGSSSALDKRFNL
+1643 TSSLDKRFNL

-1794 AYYKT
+1794 AYYNT

-2489 GDSSYTHFRYSD
+2489 GDGNFTH
-2501 DGETFVFDDDNQYR
+2501 VK
-2515 QVGFI
+2515 
-2520 ENTYRN
+2520 
-2526 YGTLSQLKT
+2526 LMSQL
-2535 GYIGNTTRI
+2535 
-2544 VVDFEILGLAASGND
+2544 
-2559 AGYLFGQRYQS
+2559 
-2570 TGMMYALRY
+2570 
-2579 RNDGSLEAI
+2579 
-2588 MSAKQTAARAVPETD
+2588 
-2603 VVRIENVATHTR
+2603 
-2615 MTVDMSE
+2615 
-2622 DRVIFNGVEYSWPEG
+2622 
-2637 HEKKTFSRGNVAL
+2637 
-2650 RMFVIANGSTI
+2650 
-2661 DTVGTYG
+2661 
-2668 LRARIYSM
+2668 
-2676 QVYQENV
+2676 
-2683 LTSNIVPVV
+2683 
-2692 DLQTKYVR
+2692 
-2700 MYDKVSKS
+2700 
-2708 VIFTAASGLE
+2708 
-2718 HLFTHNYKNGE
+2718 
-2729 NIVIN
+2729 
-2734 SHFEYDENY
+2734 
-2743 WTVGS
+2743 
-2748 GVTTVV
+2748 
-2754 ADDAEKGKVL
+2754 
-2764 QVTSSNVSSVAYNKN
+2764 
-2779 IVHMAYP
+2779 
-2786 RGLGL
+2786 
-2791 YYADAWLGIDIK
+2791 
-2803 ASTGNSKIGVY
+2803 
-2814 GVNDS
+2814 
-2819 SVVKLGEFTI
+2819 
-2829 DSSDEWSHNELFIP
+2829 
-2843 RITNYSRPRLGF
+2843 
-2855 APLTANCTFEITNIK
+2855 
-2870 LEYGG
+2870 
-2875 SATAWTPSLDDPY
+2875 
-2888 ELTPTGKWIGILVDN
+2888 
-2903 NEEASD
+2903 
-2909 VFSDYTW
+2909 
-2916 HELPEGSSGAG
+2916 LPEGYTRLSYIGYNSYKSNGPVVNTGLRPTNTRGMKIILRHKYSNTTTYNFGARSGSSTSNYVMFVFIRDASNKFYVGWGKSLFPAAEDRPSWPKDTWATCELNFRNSRKWRFNEEEGDLTSTLSGYSSSGYAIRAFGFNKYSQNADVQESIITDGEEVVQHWIAARRESDGLIGMYDIINDNFSGNEDFIAGEDWDGLEMIGIATTTSAEAPKDLDAYEWMEIPKGASGAG
-2927 ISNVEHYYL
+2927 ISNVTHYYL
-2936 VNDMATGVTHET
+2936 VNNMATGVTHET

-2992 SAMLYDIQV
+2992 SATLYDIQV
-3001 MSNTLHINKEK
+3001 MSNTLHINKNK

-3136 SEGNPLNTVSWT
+3136 SEGNPLVTVSWT

>member
-1 MIIFHAD
+1 MKINKYNIPVD
-8 GTKALEFKGLNEGD
+8 
-22 KLVKK
+22 
-27 LMSDDYVTLHFV
+27 SDDRGSDYGSDNTQ
-39 LEAPVSIRVGD
+39 VS
-50 YINLTLENADGDEE
+50 
-64 SYGKYVVVEEQNP
+64 Q
-77 TFNTKTACYEYALKM
+77 
-92 EADYMAW
+92 
-99 KNKKLRYNPDNGGSE
+99 GGSY
-114 LSFSLTSS
+114 SGGSGGSS
-122 IDTHLSII
+122 TTYAQTAGYADKAGEASRSQHSDF
-130 TSNILALGWD
+130 A
-140 EELHVEY
+140 VE
-147 YGNTVDRQV
+147 
-156 AKHVTYD
+156 
-163 NISIIDALTSI
+163 
-174 CKEFECE
+174 
-181 WWVESGVIICI
+181 
-192 GKCDKR
+192 
-198 KQELDN
+198 
-204 LEMGV
+204 
-209 NVSEMSANKNGGIRP
+209 ANH
-224 TRIFAFGSDRN
+224 A
-235 LPSSYKT
+235 
-242 VQNPDLTKS
+242 
-251 AIVQKRLMLPTAQ
+251 A
-264 EMTTAMSDLLA
+264 EA
-275 DHALELSDDGYIQF
+275 DHATTADSLSDT
-289 IGINDE
+289 
-295 TAVEAVFVNDDI
+295 TALDN
-307 YPRTQCYISENP
+307 
-319 QTYTSTV
+319 
-326 EEEDGTTT
+326 
-334 TRTYYRIKDG
+334 
-344 SGLEFN
+344 
-350 TSMILEGQTLH
+350 
-361 ILFQSGSLNGMDFE
+361 
-375 CQYNDTEKYYE
+375 KY
-386 IVANENYGRFL
+386 L
-397 PDTNLHPS
+397 
-405 KNDKFVLYNW
+405 
-415 DSSKIQD
+415 
-422 SGLIKSASNELLE
+422 
-435 SVVDYIL
+435 
-442 KGKTDPSEYT
+442 
-452 VTEEAKEK
+452 
-460 GFTMRELGERVYLI
+460 
-474 NTAFFEE
+474 
-481 GKEGRVIGMEINLDL
+481 
-496 PYDHPKYTISENA
+496 
-509 FYVYQGHVSS
+509 
-519 DTSELNFNGLSYAGK
+519 
-534 APGGGDIYIIKSSDS
+534 
-549 TPASD
+549 
-554 SNVLSSK
+554 
-561 KAFESFISK
+561 SK
-570 VGADSA
+570 VNADSA

-584 GLTSNK
+584 GLTSNE

-596 GINVTGDSGFN
+596 GINVTGSSVFN
-607 DGVFFND
+607 DAVFFND

-620 GIHAESEVSIVD
+620 DIHAESEVTIID
-632 AGLNVSGGDVNVG
+632 NDLIVSGGDVNVS
-645 NGDVDI
+645 NGDVI
-651 DNGKI
+651 ITGADNKI

-842 GINNYNLSTHRINV
+842 GINDYNLSTHRMNV
-856 ISKGLNSFKGQFSIV
+856 ISRGLNSFKGQFSIV

-909 QDTGIPAQG
+909 QDTGISAQG
-918 AQGESPIFAD
+918 AQGE
-928 IDNEM
+928 
-933 DSVPCDNEGHASETY
+933 
-948 TATAIIRGWRG
+948 
-959 TQALQISSI
+959 
-968 NVKPASPQGIQVTSN
+968 
-983 LSTGAVTFSVT
+983 
-994 EGTVIEE
+994 
-1001 VTRFDIDVTFTGI
+1001 
-1014 NTIYTLYYTMN
+1014 
-1025 GVRVGADGKNAIIYS
+1025 
-1040 LSPSVS
+1040 
-1046 SIIKHK
+1046 
-1052 DGTYNVDNISC
+1052 
-1063 SRQRRGEDIVTYNY
+1063 
-1077 TKDQNFLPNG
+1077 
-1087 TVEEEEGVG
+1087 
-1096 MTDYIPCANGDNV
+1096 
-1109 EWRYGKTQPPSTKVL
+1109 
-1124 RIVHY
+1124 
-1129 NSSKV
+1129 
-1134 MIGTTAYVSTS
+1134 
-1145 GAGGV
+1145 
-1150 RSFKTSRANSAYL
+1150 
-1163 RATFVDEE
+1163 
-1171 GYTPYIKVNDVLRW
+1171 
-1185 QRVLSHIEEN
+1185 
-1195 SVEGVITY
+1195 
-1203 SIDGGAE
+1203 
-1210 QSYTNNQN
+1210 
-1218 IAVNTI
+1218 
-1224 ESEIT
+1224 
-1229 FFYKVDDKVIDKE
+1229 
-1242 TIPMVYDGNDGS
+1242 

-1372 VNYGNGDEEIWS
+1372 VNYGNGDEELWS
-1384 TASYGVSYIGEDG
+1384 TTSYGVSYIGEDG
-1397 VQGKGISNL
+1397 VQGKGVSNL

-1420 TSWSSTM
+1420 TTWSSTM

-1482 DYLDFDDDDEWTTS
+1482 DYLDFDEDDEWTTT

-1512 ITYTKANEGGAVK
+1512 ITYTKANEGGVDR

-1537 DKGDTPVITSQRNGN
+1537 DKGDTPVITSERSGN
-1552 TTTIS
+1552 TTIIS

-1583 HFTLDDARREVE
+1583 HFTLDGARREVE

-1623 LLEVL
+1623 LLKVL
-1628 NTGTTVFIMGASSAN
+1628 NTGTTVFIMGASTAYTGTT
-1643 TSSGSSSALDKRFNL
+1643 TSLDKRFNL

-1673 KESGTTTLL
+1673 KESGTTALL
-1682 GRTSNRVRIP
+1682 GRASNRVRIP

-1734 IFNTNRAGVSAMVGS
+1734 IFNTNRSGSAAMTGS
-1749 GYYFAR
+1749 EAYFAR

-1794 AYYKT
+1794 AYVNSA
-1799 YSDAEYLRS
+1799 SDAEYLRS

-1880 CSTCDD
+1880 CSMCDD

-1899 DGAVLEY
+1899 EGAVLEY
-1906 YARVTAAV
+1906 YARVLATV
-1914 SKAGEVECHTFWE
+1914 SKAGEVECNTFWE
-1927 RKYVRIPKQNAWA
+1927 RKYVRIPKQNAWV
-1940 YGRFGIAPA
+1940 YGCFGIAPA

-1954 IRVTNIKIEYGDD
+1954 ILVTNIKVEYGDD

-1972 PAVDDVESWNGKG
+1972 PAVDDVESWSGKG

-2037 GDMMLHVD
+2037 GESMLRVD
-2045 SNRVIQ
+2045 SNRVIR
-2051 GEVNGYLHHIVGG
+2051 GGIDGYLHHIVGG
-2064 VDSLVDDAEID
+2064 VDSLVDGVEID
-2075 FKLDTEE
+2075 YKLDTEE
-2082 EWHEQLRVLN
+2082 DWSSPTVVD
-2092 GFFEEGGIYQDYD
+2092 GYFEGGDSYVDSD

-2120 IDGNVVASASWPI
+2120 INGNVVASASWPI

-2153 CNDVGVPSVQP
+2153 CNDAGVPSVQP

-2200 VNNTLRVVVSGM
+2200 VNNALRVVVSGM

-2324 KFDLHKNNVL
+2324 KFDLRKNDVL

-2380 VSQTDYGH
+2380 VSQPDYGH

-2432 AIDTTQPILHGSEIA
+2432 AIDTTQPILHGSEIS

-2489 GDSSYTHFRYSD
+2489 GDGNFTH
-2501 DGETFVFDDDNQYR
+2501 VK
-2515 QVGFI
+2515 
-2520 ENTYRN
+2520 
-2526 YGTLSQLKT
+2526 LMSQLLPEGYT
-2535 GYIGNTTRI
+2535 RLSYIGYN
-2544 VVDFEILGLAASGND
+2544 S
-2559 AGYLFGQRYQS
+2559 YKS
-2570 TGMMYALRY
+2570 
-2579 RNDGSLEAI
+2579 DG
-2588 MSAKQTAARAVPETD
+2588 
-2603 VVRIENVATHTR
+2603 
-2615 MTVDMSE
+2615 
-2622 DRVIFNGVEYSWPEG
+2622 
-2637 HEKKTFSRGNVAL
+2637 
-2650 RMFVIANGSTI
+2650 
-2661 DTVGTYG
+2661 
-2668 LRARIYSM
+2668 
-2676 QVYQENV
+2676 
-2683 LTSNIVPVV
+2683 PVV
-2692 DLQTKYVR
+2692 DTGLKPTNTRGIKTTLRHRYSNTTIYSFGARSGSSSSNFVRFLFLRDGSNKFYVGWGKSLFPAIADR
-2700 MYDKVSKS
+2700 PSWPKDTWATCELNFRNSRKWRFNEDEGDITSTLSGYSSSGYAIRAFGFNQYSHNADVQESIITDGEEVVQHWIAARRESDGLVGMYDIINDNFSGDEDFIAGEDWDGLEMIGIATTTSAEAPKDLDAYEWME
-2708 VIFTAASGLE
+2708 IPEGASG
-2718 HLFTHNYKNGE
+2718 
-2729 NIVIN
+2729 V
-2734 SHFEYDENY
+2734 
-2743 WTVGS
+2743 
-2748 GVTTVV
+2748 
-2754 ADDAEKGKVL
+2754 
-2764 QVTSSNVSSVAYNKN
+2764 
-2779 IVHMAYP
+2779 
-2786 RGLGL
+2786 
-2791 YYADAWLGIDIK
+2791 
-2803 ASTGNSKIGVY
+2803 
-2814 GVNDS
+2814 
-2819 SVVKLGEFTI
+2819 
-2829 DSSDEWSHNELFIP
+2829 
-2843 RITNYSRPRLGF
+2843 
-2855 APLTANCTFEITNIK
+2855 
-2870 LEYGG
+2870 
-2875 SATAWTPSLDDPY
+2875 
-2888 ELTPTGKWIGILVDN
+2888 
-2903 NEEASD
+2903 
-2909 VFSDYTW
+2909 
-2916 HELPEGSSGAG
+2916 G
-2927 ISNVEHYYL
+2927 ISNVTHYYL
-2936 VNDMATGVTHET
+2936 VNNMATGVTHET

-2958 TAQNKYLWE
+2958 TARNKYLWE

-2992 SAMLYDIQV
+2992 SATLYDIQV

-3012 IYDGEALVEV
+3012 IYDGEVLVEV

-3041 VRYHVNTEEDVA
+3041 VRYHVNTEEYVA
-3053 DWDVVSGGT
+3053 DWDVVSSGT

-3068 ARYDGE
+3068 ARYDRE
-3074 DPTDYGGFAKALII
+3074 DPTDHGGFAKALII

-3117 GTSPYIARFDNQMV
+3117 GESPYIARFDNQMV

-3136 SEGNPLNTVSWT
+3136 SEGNPLVTVSWT

-3205 VYFYETAEDASAAA
+3205 VYFYETAEEASAAA

-3322 AAEVTTFSTEG
+3322 ATEVTTFSTEG
-3333 TPAKSYYAIP
+3333 TPAKSFYAIP

-3354 KGDTMIDA
+3354 KGNTMIDA
-3362 QGVSLTKDGESGDDA
+3362 QGVSLTKDGERGKNADYYRLMVVTEKAEVVMSSTKSSSGTSYDDVITRTLNIA
-3377 EYFKMVQ
+3377 MTYQIFRIVGDEASAVNASK
-3384 SATTTYAK
+3384 SATGYW
-3392 VVLTDSTLNGNSD
+3392 LRFRMSSSNSYTDFNNGNQGGSLP
-3405 TLHDELRI
+3405 TI
-3413 SLNYEVW
+3413 SL
-3420 KIKDGGNTAEIVNTT
+3420 
-3435 DNLYIRYRPD
+3435 
-3445 NVNTFETLTKGA
+3445 
-3457 TSTISTA
+3457 S
-3464 ALPSAWSGF
+3464 
-3473 VKENSIVKMA
+3473 
-3483 GYSSKTS
+3483 
-3490 KPNGVVVQ
+3490 
-3498 LVKVTDGTAVVV
+3498 VTDESVINNNYAVIVELCYGLSNGQPIEVV
-3510 DQLYVPVMLE
+3510 ERRNVLITIASGAMMTVTNNAIIQRVV
-3520 AGSSLLVTKDMIS
+3520 GSETDLAAFKSKVGNLSATGNKTLVTYIADTYMTNS
-3533 ATVQNSQLIGN
+3533 EFRRQLTEEGTVFDTN
-3544 LPSGET
+3544 LEGRL
-3550 TVVGYIS
+3550 
-3557 NVNQKADEIR
+3557 ADY
-3567 TDVTAT
+3567 
-3573 QSSINNINGQL
+3573 
-3584 AQKVDTSSFTQRA
+3584 VDTSTFTQRA

-3729 VGGVELLNLSKTSDW
+3729 VDGVELLNLSKTSDW

-3757 AELQSSWRYRL
+3757 AGLQSSWRYRL
-3768 RLRLRGGANTY
+3768 RLRLRGDANTY

-3845 IINSDLTVKA
+3845 IVTGNFAARKVNTMDAGIGHITMENGVMQVFNSTNVLQITFGMDSSGNILLRYYNQDGTIAWDLGPEGIQKSASQDERISTMNFSMMKTWDGDRWVQVPLDYYASVFDLDNFKYKDNGSTESYLRHLLNQTYLPMDGVAYYYNAKINAGQYVGGEGTRALNNEQAKCFDNHFIKAIPTTSDQLSGARWDSLKGIGDISSAGKWRAHFIYVTNVGTILSTVNDVTEISGKYYVFPSDFNPRYNSEDIFEVVYNPNEITQYYKRPLA
-3855 LETMPTEDGAYAMMQ
+3855 YFITSAVEDGRYVDRNVAYYIP
-3870 GSELGFFGSVATTPN
+3870 L
-3885 IRIGV
+3885 
-3890 DENGSAVIKFY
+3890 DEI
-3901 DNSGELRC
+3901 E
-3909 WLGAYGFQ
+3909 
-3917 YYSGYHTGEV
+3917 
-3927 TGVVSE
+3927 
-3933 SWQAW
+3933 
-3938 GCEELSNQTL
+3938 
-3948 TTRKNIIDKFIY
+3948 
-3960 GAPGT
+3960 
-3965 RVGDTII
+3965 
-3972 YDSQFAPY
+3972 
-3980 NGHYFHTSKTPSEQ
+3980 
-3994 NKFGDPLHGKWY
+3994 
-4006 MQRQYVVS
+4006 
-4014 RIITRTTPSVDGSE
+4014 
-4028 PETVEVKL
+4028 
-4036 LSFNVYYFDGGV
+4036 
-4048 KTETRTVYHVEDAEN
+4048 
-4063 KGVYYFATQDGD
+4063 
-4075 IIAGSVGW
+4075 
-4083 TIAQYLNITL
+4083 

>member
-1 MIIFHAD
+1 MAIIEVKSFVKPKKEVGQSSSSAS
-8 GTKALEFKGLNEGD
+8 GLVTQKG
-22 KLVKK
+22 
-27 LMSDDYVTLHFV
+27 M
-39 LEAPVSIRVGD
+39 
-50 YINLTLENADGDEE
+50 
-64 SYGKYVVVEEQNP
+64 YG
-77 TFNTKTACYEYALKM
+77 
-92 EADYMAW
+92 EADRA
-99 KNKKLRYNPDNGGSE
+99 RYAEKAGSSE
-114 LSFSLTSS
+114 LSKT
-122 IDTHLSII
+122 
-130 TSNILALGWD
+130 AK
-140 EELHVEY
+140 EAEY
-147 YGNTVDRQV
+147 
-156 AKHVTYD
+156 AK
-163 NISIIDALTSI
+163 
-174 CKEFECE
+174 E
-181 WWVESGVIICI
+181 
-192 GKCDKR
+192 
-198 KQELDN
+198 
-204 LEMGV
+204 
-209 NVSEMSANKNGGIRP
+209 
-224 TRIFAFGSDRN
+224 
-235 LPSSYKT
+235 
-242 VQNPDLTKS
+242 
-251 AIVQKRLMLPTAQ
+251 
-264 EMTTAMSDLLA
+264 A
-275 DHALELSDDGYIQF
+275 DHATTADSLSDT
-289 IGINDE
+289 
-295 TAVEAVFVNDDI
+295 TALDN
-307 YPRTQCYISENP
+307 
-319 QTYTSTV
+319 
-326 EEEDGTTT
+326 
-334 TRTYYRIKDG
+334 
-344 SGLEFN
+344 
-350 TSMILEGQTLH
+350 
-361 ILFQSGSLNGMDFE
+361 
-375 CQYNDTEKYYE
+375 KY
-386 IVANENYGRFL
+386 L
-397 PDTNLHPS
+397 
-405 KNDKFVLYNW
+405 
-415 DSSKIQD
+415 
-422 SGLIKSASNELLE
+422 
-435 SVVDYIL
+435 
-442 KGKTDPSEYT
+442 
-452 VTEEAKEK
+452 
-460 GFTMRELGERVYLI
+460 
-474 NTAFFEE
+474 
-481 GKEGRVIGMEINLDL
+481 
-496 PYDHPKYTISENA
+496 
-509 FYVYQGHVSS
+509 
-519 DTSELNFNGLSYAGK
+519 
-534 APGGGDIYIIKSSDS
+534 
-549 TPASD
+549 
-554 SNVLSSK
+554 
-561 KAFESFISK
+561 SK

-584 GLTSNK
+584 GLTSNE

-596 GINVTGDSGFN
+596 GINVTGSSVFN
-607 DGVFFND
+607 GGVFFND

-620 GIHAESEVSIVD
+620 DIHAESEVTIIDNDLV
-632 AGLNVSGGDVNVG
+632 VSGGDVNVN
-645 NGDVDI
+645 NGDVNVDKGDVI
-651 DNGKI
+651 ITGTDNKI

-754 NVSNKYYWRLVTEV
+754 NVSNKFYWRLVTEV

-828 LDSGINAPSIVQYN
+828 LDSGISAPSIVQYN
-842 GINNYNLSTHRINV
+842 GINDYNLSTHRMNV
-856 ISKGLNSFKGQFSIV
+856 ISRGLNSFKGQFSIV

-918 AQGESPIFAD
+918 AQGES
-928 IDNEM
+928 
-933 DSVPCDNEGHASETY
+933 
-948 TATAIIRGWRG
+948 
-959 TQALQISSI
+959 
-968 NVKPASPQGIQVTSN
+968 
-983 LSTGAVTFSVT
+983 
-994 EGTVIEE
+994 
-1001 VTRFDIDVTFTGI
+1001 
-1014 NTIYTLYYTMN
+1014 
-1025 GVRVGADGKNAIIYS
+1025 
-1040 LSPSVS
+1040 
-1046 SIIKHK
+1046 
-1052 DGTYNVDNISC
+1052 
-1063 SRQRRGEDIVTYNY
+1063 
-1077 TKDQNFLPNG
+1077 
-1087 TVEEEEGVG
+1087 
-1096 MTDYIPCANGDNV
+1096 
-1109 EWRYGKTQPPSTKVL
+1109 
-1124 RIVHY
+1124 
-1129 NSSKV
+1129 
-1134 MIGTTAYVSTS
+1134 
-1145 GAGGV
+1145 
-1150 RSFKTSRANSAYL
+1150 
-1163 RATFVDEE
+1163 
-1171 GYTPYIKVNDVLRW
+1171 
-1185 QRVLSHIEEN
+1185 
-1195 SVEGVITY
+1195 
-1203 SIDGGAE
+1203 
-1210 QSYTNNQN
+1210 
-1218 IAVNTI
+1218 
-1224 ESEIT
+1224 
-1229 FFYKVDDKVIDKE
+1229 
-1242 TIPMVYDGNDGS
+1242 
-1254 SITKV
+1254 ITKV
-1259 SESYRY
+1259 TESYRY

-1365 WLYTRTV
+1365 WLYTRTLV
-1372 VNYGNGDEEIWS
+1372 QYGNEIDEEFGS
-1384 TASYGVSYIGEDG
+1384 TISYGVSYIGEDG
-1397 VQGKGISNL
+1397 VQGKGVSNL

-1420 TSWSSTM
+1420 TTWSSTM
-1427 PSDWGKTKP
+1427 PSDWGKAKP

-1482 DYLDFDDDDEWTTS
+1482 DYLDFDDDDEWTTT
-1496 VQAVT
+1496 VQAMT

-1512 ITYTKANEGGAVK
+1512 ITYTKANEGGVDR

-1537 DKGDTPVITSQRNGN
+1537 DKGDTPVITSERSGN
-1552 TTTIS
+1552 TTIIS

-1583 HFTLDDARREVE
+1583 HFTLDGARREVE

-1606 IRNATMTS
+1606 INNATMTS

-1628 NTGTTVFIMGASSAN
+1628 NTGTTVFIMGASTAYTGTT
-1643 TSSGSSSALDKRFNL
+1643 TSLDKRFNL

-1673 KESGTTTLL
+1673 KESGTTSLL

-1728 TGYALR
+1728 TGYSLR
-1734 IFNTNRAGVSAMVGS
+1734 IFNTNRSGAAAMVGS

-1794 AYYKT
+1794 AYYNT
-1799 YSDAEYLRS
+1799 YSEAKYLRS

-1886 EDALVSFDVKSDV
+1886 EDALVSFDVKSDIE
-1899 DGAVLEY
+1899 GAVLEY
-1906 YARVTAAV
+1906 YARVLATV
-1914 SKAGEVECHTFWE
+1914 SKAGEVECNTFWE
-1927 RKYVRIPKQNAWA
+1927 RKYVRIPKQNDWA

-1985 KYMGVAITNNA
+1985 KYMGVAITNSA

-2037 GDMMLHVD
+2037 GESMLRVD
-2045 SNRVIQ
+2045 SNRVIR
-2051 GEVNGYLHHIVGG
+2051 GGIDGYLHHIVGG
-2064 VDSLVDDAEID
+2064 VDSLVDGVEID
-2075 FKLDTEE
+2075 YKLDTEE
-2082 EWHEQLRVLN
+2082 DWSSPTVVD
-2092 GFFEEGGIYQDYD
+2092 GYFEGGDSYVDSD

-2120 IDGNVVASASWPI
+2120 INGNVVASASWPI

-2200 VNNTLRVVVSGM
+2200 VNNALRVVVSGM

-2285 DGSVSTDLAYNQWQA
+2285 DGSVSTDLSYNQWQA

-2324 KFDLHKNNVL
+2324 KFELRKNNVL

-2354 KGSRSTRAEIEQ
+2354 KGSRATRAEIEQ

-2489 GDSSYTHFRYSD
+2489 GDGNFTHVKLMSQILPDGYTRLSYIGYNSYKSNGPVVNTGLRPTDTRGIKTTLRHKYSNTSSYNFGARSGSSTSNYVRFVFIRDGSNKFYVGWGKSLFPAVEDRPSWPKDTWATCELNFRNSRKWRFNEDEGDITSTLSGYSSSGYAIRAFGFNQYSHNAD
-2501 DGETFVFDDDNQYR
+2501 VQESIITDGEEVVQHWIAARRESDGLVGMYDIINDN
-2515 QVGFI
+2515 F
-2520 ENTYRN
+2520 
-2526 YGTLSQLKT
+2526 
-2535 GYIGNTTRI
+2535 
-2544 VVDFEILGLAASGND
+2544 SGNED
-2559 AGYLFGQRYQS
+2559 FIAG
-2570 TGMMYALRY
+2570 
-2579 RNDGSLEAI
+2579 
-2588 MSAKQTAARAVPETD
+2588 
-2603 VVRIENVATHTR
+2603 
-2615 MTVDMSE
+2615 E
-2622 DRVIFNGVEYSWPEG
+2622 DW
-2637 HEKKTFSRGNVAL
+2637 
-2650 RMFVIANGSTI
+2650 
-2661 DTVGTYG
+2661 D
-2668 LRARIYSM
+2668 
-2676 QVYQENV
+2676 
-2683 LTSNIVPVV
+2683 
-2692 DLQTKYVR
+2692 
-2700 MYDKVSKS
+2700 
-2708 VIFTAASGLE
+2708 GLE
-2718 HLFTHNYKNGE
+2718 
-2729 NIVIN
+2729 
-2734 SHFEYDENY
+2734 
-2743 WTVGS
+2743 
-2748 GVTTVV
+2748 
-2754 ADDAEKGKVL
+2754 
-2764 QVTSSNVSSVAYNKN
+2764 
-2779 IVHMAYP
+2779 M
-2786 RGLGL
+2786 
-2791 YYADAWLGIDIK
+2791 
-2803 ASTGNSKIGVY
+2803 
-2814 GVNDS
+2814 
-2819 SVVKLGEFTI
+2819 
-2829 DSSDEWSHNELFIP
+2829 
-2843 RITNYSRPRLGF
+2843 
-2855 APLTANCTFEITNIK
+2855 
-2870 LEYGG
+2870 
-2875 SATAWTPSLDDPY
+2875 
-2888 ELTPTGKWIGILVDN
+2888 IGIATTTSA
-2903 NEEASD
+2903 EAPKD
-2909 VFSDYTW
+2909 LDAYEWMEVPKG
-2916 HELPEGSSGAG
+2916 ESGAG

-2958 TAQNKYLWE
+2958 TAKNKYLWE

-2977 TPTVTPPTRTGMFAE
+2977 TPTMTPPTRTGMFAE
-2992 SAMLYDIQV
+2992 SATLYDIQV

-3012 IYDGEALVEV
+3012 IYDGEVSVEV

-3068 ARYDGE
+3068 ARYDRE
-3074 DPTDYGGFAKALII
+3074 DPTDHGGFAKALII

-3108 GGDGAQGES
+3108 GGDGARGDNGE
-3117 GTSPYIARFDNQMV
+3117 SPYIARFDNQMV

-3136 SEGNPLNTVSWT
+3136 SEGNPLVTVSWT

-3175 GLSRSLTPSTDGIGV
+3175 GLSRSLTPATDGIGV

-3205 VYFYETAEDASAAA
+3205 VYFYETAEGASAAA

-3254 PSVYDIVLGTTAVKV
+3254 PSVYDIVLSTTAVKV
-3269 GSNGVCNP
+3269 GNDGVCNP

-3322 AAEVTTFSTEG
+3322 ATEVTTFSTEG
-3333 TPAKSYYAIP
+3333 TPAKSFYAIP

-3354 KGDTMIDA
+3354 QGNTMIDA
-3362 QGVSLTKDGESGDDA
+3362 QGVSLTKDGERGKNADYYRLMVVTEKAEVVMSSTKSSSGTSYDDVITRTLNIA
-3377 EYFKMVQ
+3377 MTYQIFRIVGDEASAVNASK
-3384 SATTTYAK
+3384 SATGYW
-3392 VVLTDSTLNGNSD
+3392 LRFRMSSSNSYTDFNNGNQGGSLP
-3405 TLHDELRI
+3405 TI
-3413 SLNYEVW
+3413 SL
-3420 KIKDGGNTAEIVNTT
+3420 
-3435 DNLYIRYRPD
+3435 
-3445 NVNTFETLTKGA
+3445 
-3457 TSTISTA
+3457 S
-3464 ALPSAWSGF
+3464 
-3473 VKENSIVKMA
+3473 
-3483 GYSSKTS
+3483 
-3490 KPNGVVVQ
+3490 
-3498 LVKVTDGTAVVV
+3498 VTDESVINNNYAVIVELCYGLSNGQPIEVV
-3510 DQLYVPVMLE
+3510 ERRNVLITIASGAMMTVTNNAIIQRVV
-3520 AGSSLLVTKDMIS
+3520 GSETDLAAFKSKVGNLSATGNKTLVTYIADTYMTNS
-3533 ATVQNSQLIGN
+3533 EFRRQLTEEGTVFDTN
-3544 LPSGET
+3544 LEGRL
-3550 TVVGYIS
+3550 
-3557 NVNQKADEIR
+3557 ADY
-3567 TDVTAT
+3567 
-3573 QSSINNINGQL
+3573 
-3584 AQKVDTSSFTQRA
+3584 VDTSTFTQRA

-3757 AELQSSWRYRL
+3757 AGLQSSWRYRL
-3768 RLRLRGGANTY
+3768 RLRLRGNANAY

-3819 NEIELKVKDTGINID
+3819 NEIELKVKDTGIDIENGT
-3834 QKKITLSAENT
+3834 ITLDANKT
-3845 IINSDLTVKA
+3845 IVNGDLQASKLLTNNNGYGYIDMTDGLMKVFNPNGIN
-3855 LETMPTEDGAYAMMQ
+3855 Q
-3870 GSELGFFGSVATTPN
+3870 IIF
-3885 IRIGV
+3885 GV
-3890 DENGSAVIKFY
+3890 DENGNILLQYLDKDSGRILWDLGPNGLSTSASQDERVIYNTWCIMKEWDSTSRSWVQVPLSGY
-3901 DNSGELRC
+3901 DTDIWELDNTYRRIQNRAPMSYLAYLITNGINSGNGYVYQYEAKINA
-3909 WLGAYGFQ
+3909 GQYIGTPKSGNSSVVAEAYDKLFIQKVPANYNPLTLEDGSVSSGWYAGFIRIQ
-3917 YYSGYHTGEV
+3917 KIEVWRRYDTSTPITVIGNKEYAIPDNYTDGV
-3927 TGVVSE
+3927 TGDEVDFSVDTAYETYNDPPVCFYAQSYE
-3933 SWQAW
+3933 Y
-3938 GCEELSNQTL
+3938 GKLKEEKPFYIN
-3948 TTRKNIIDKFIY
+3948 Y
-3960 GAPGT
+3960 
-3965 RVGDTII
+3965 
-3972 YDSQFAPY
+3972 
-3980 NGHYFHTSKTPSEQ
+3980 
-3994 NKFGDPLHGKWY
+3994 
-4006 MQRQYVVS
+4006 S
-4014 RIITRTTPSVDGSE
+4014 RIEG
-4028 PETVEVKL
+4028 L
-4036 LSFNVYYFDGGV
+4036 
-4048 KTETRTVYHVEDAEN
+4048 
-4063 KGVYYFATQDGD
+4063 
-4075 IIAGSVGW
+4075 
-4083 TIAQYLNITL
+4083 

>member
-1 MIIFHAD
+1 MAIIEVKSFVKPKKEVGQSSSSAS
-8 GTKALEFKGLNEGD
+8 GLVTQKG
-22 KLVKK
+22 
-27 LMSDDYVTLHFV
+27 M
-39 LEAPVSIRVGD
+39 
-50 YINLTLENADGDEE
+50 
-64 SYGKYVVVEEQNP
+64 YG
-77 TFNTKTACYEYALKM
+77 
-92 EADYMAW
+92 EADRA
-99 KNKKLRYNPDNGGSE
+99 RYAEKAGSSE
-114 LSFSLTSS
+114 LSKT
-122 IDTHLSII
+122 
-130 TSNILALGWD
+130 AK
-140 EELHVEY
+140 EAEY
-147 YGNTVDRQV
+147 
-156 AKHVTYD
+156 AK
-163 NISIIDALTSI
+163 
-174 CKEFECE
+174 E
-181 WWVESGVIICI
+181 
-192 GKCDKR
+192 
-198 KQELDN
+198 
-204 LEMGV
+204 
-209 NVSEMSANKNGGIRP
+209 
-224 TRIFAFGSDRN
+224 
-235 LPSSYKT
+235 
-242 VQNPDLTKS
+242 
-251 AIVQKRLMLPTAQ
+251 
-264 EMTTAMSDLLA
+264 A
-275 DHALELSDDGYIQF
+275 DHATTADSLSDT
-289 IGINDE
+289 
-295 TAVEAVFVNDDI
+295 TALDN
-307 YPRTQCYISENP
+307 
-319 QTYTSTV
+319 
-326 EEEDGTTT
+326 
-334 TRTYYRIKDG
+334 
-344 SGLEFN
+344 
-350 TSMILEGQTLH
+350 
-361 ILFQSGSLNGMDFE
+361 
-375 CQYNDTEKYYE
+375 KY
-386 IVANENYGRFL
+386 L
-397 PDTNLHPS
+397 
-405 KNDKFVLYNW
+405 
-415 DSSKIQD
+415 
-422 SGLIKSASNELLE
+422 
-435 SVVDYIL
+435 
-442 KGKTDPSEYT
+442 
-452 VTEEAKEK
+452 
-460 GFTMRELGERVYLI
+460 
-474 NTAFFEE
+474 
-481 GKEGRVIGMEINLDL
+481 
-496 PYDHPKYTISENA
+496 
-509 FYVYQGHVSS
+509 
-519 DTSELNFNGLSYAGK
+519 
-534 APGGGDIYIIKSSDS
+534 
-549 TPASD
+549 
-554 SNVLSSK
+554 
-561 KAFESFISK
+561 SK
-570 VGADSA
+570 VNADSA

-584 GLTSNK
+584 GLTSNE

-596 GINVTGDSGFN
+596 GINVTGSSVFN
-607 DGVFFND
+607 GGVFFND

-620 GIHAESEVSIVD
+620 GIHAESEVTIIDDDLV
-632 AGLNVSGGDVNVG
+632 VSGGDVNVN
-645 NGDVDI
+645 NGDVNV
-651 DNGKI
+651 DNGDVIITGTDNKI

-754 NVSNKYYWRLVTEV
+754 NVSNKFYWRLVTEV

-788 DKDSDTTSV
+788 DKDSDTTSI

-828 LDSGINAPSIVQYN
+828 LDNGINAPSIVQYN
-842 GINNYNLSTHRINV
+842 GINDYNLSTHRMNV
-856 ISKGLNSFKGQFSIV
+856 ISRGLNSFKGQFSIV

-918 AQGESPIFAD
+918 AQGE
-928 IDNEM
+928 
-933 DSVPCDNEGHASETY
+933 
-948 TATAIIRGWRG
+948 
-959 TQALQISSI
+959 
-968 NVKPASPQGIQVTSN
+968 
-983 LSTGAVTFSVT
+983 
-994 EGTVIEE
+994 
-1001 VTRFDIDVTFTGI
+1001 
-1014 NTIYTLYYTMN
+1014 
-1025 GVRVGADGKNAIIYS
+1025 
-1040 LSPSVS
+1040 
-1046 SIIKHK
+1046 
-1052 DGTYNVDNISC
+1052 
-1063 SRQRRGEDIVTYNY
+1063 
-1077 TKDQNFLPNG
+1077 
-1087 TVEEEEGVG
+1087 
-1096 MTDYIPCANGDNV
+1096 
-1109 EWRYGKTQPPSTKVL
+1109 
-1124 RIVHY
+1124 
-1129 NSSKV
+1129 
-1134 MIGTTAYVSTS
+1134 
-1145 GAGGV
+1145 
-1150 RSFKTSRANSAYL
+1150 
-1163 RATFVDEE
+1163 
-1171 GYTPYIKVNDVLRW
+1171 
-1185 QRVLSHIEEN
+1185 
-1195 SVEGVITY
+1195 
-1203 SIDGGAE
+1203 
-1210 QSYTNNQN
+1210 
-1218 IAVNTI
+1218 
-1224 ESEIT
+1224 
-1229 FFYKVDDKVIDKE
+1229 
-1242 TIPMVYDGNDGS
+1242 

-1397 VQGKGISNL
+1397 VQGKGVSNL

-1420 TSWSSTM
+1420 TTWSSTM
-1427 PSDWGKTKP
+1427 PSDWGKAKP

-1501 ATKKYLWNYEE
+1501 ATKKYLWNYEV
-1512 ITYTKANEGGAVK
+1512 ITYTKANEGGVDR

-1537 DKGDTPVITSQRNGN
+1537 DKGDTPVITSERSGN
-1552 TTTIS
+1552 TTIIS

-1583 HFTLDDARREVE
+1583 HFTLDGARREVD

-1606 IRNATMTS
+1606 ISNATMTS

-1628 NTGTTVFIMGASSAN
+1628 NTGTTVFIMGASTANTN
-1643 TSSGSSSALDKRFNL
+1643 TSSSLDKRFNL
-1658 CYYGGYLYAI
+1658 CYYNGNLYAI

-1673 KESGTTTLL
+1673 KESGTTAML
-1682 GRTSNRVRIP
+1682 GRASNRVRIP

-1728 TGYALR
+1728 TGYSLR
-1734 IFNTNRAGVSAMVGS
+1734 IFNTNRSSVSAMVGS

-1794 AYYKT
+1794 AYSNT
-1799 YSDAEYLRS
+1799 YSEAEYLRS

-1880 CSTCDD
+1880 CSMCDD

-1899 DGAVLEY
+1899 EGAVLEY
-1906 YARVTAAV
+1906 YARVLATV
-1914 SKAGEVECHTFWE
+1914 SKAGEVECNTFWE
-1927 RKYVRIPKQNAWA
+1927 RKYVRIPKQNDWA

-1972 PAVDDVESWNGKG
+1972 PAVDDVESWSGKG

-2023 GPMGADAEVYLFYQ
+2023 GPMGSDAEVYLFYQ

-2082 EWHEQLRVLN
+2082 EWHEQLAVLN
-2092 GFFEEGGIYQDYD
+2092 GLFEEGGIYQDYD

-2111 PHAVLLRYR
+2111 PHAFLVRYK

-2153 CNDVGVPSVQP
+2153 CNDAGVPSVQP
-2164 SWTTDAHLFKGSD
+2164 SWTTDAHLFKGND

-2200 VNNTLRVVVSGM
+2200 VNNALRVVVSGM

-2324 KFDLHKNNVL
+2324 KFDLRKNNVL

-2520 ENTYRN
+2520 ENNYRN
-2526 YGTLSQLKT
+2526 YGTLSQL
-2535 GYIGNTTRI
+2535 IGNTTRI

-2637 HEKKTFSRGNVAL
+2637 HEKKTFSRGNFAL

-2734 SHFEYDENY
+2734 SHFEDDDNY
-2743 WTVGS
+2743 WTVES

-2786 RGLGL
+2786 RGLGM

-2843 RITNYSRPRLGF
+2843 RITNYVRPRLGF

-3136 SEGNPLNTVSWT
+3136 SEGNPLVTVSWT

-3254 PSVYDIVLGTTAVKV
+3254 PSVYDIVLSTTAVKV

-3322 AAEVTTFSTEG
+3322 ATEVTTFSTEG
-3333 TPAKSYYAIP
+3333 TPAKSFYAIP

-3354 KGDTMIDA
+3354 QGNTMIDA
-3362 QGVSLTKDGESGDDA
+3362 QGVSLTKDGKSGDDA

-3392 VVLTDSTLNGNSD
+3392 VVLTDSTLDGNAD
-3405 TLHDELRI
+3405 TMHDELRI

-3420 KIKDGGNTAEIVNTT
+3420 KIKDGGNTADIVNTT

-3464 ALPSAWSGF
+3464 ALPSTWSGF

-3557 NVNQKADEIR
+3557 KVNQKADEIR

-3584 AQKVDTSSFTQRA
+3584 AQKVDTSTFTQRA

-3729 VGGVELLNLSKTSDW
+3729 VGGVELLSLSKTSDW

-3757 AELQSSWRYRL
+3757 AGLQSSWRYRL
-3768 RLRLRGGANTY
+3768 RLRLRGDANAY

-3834 QKKITLSAENT
+3834 EKKITLSAENT
-3845 IINSDLTVKA
+3845 EVDGTMTVNN
-3855 LETMPTEDGAYAMMQ
+3855 LVTIPSSSGAYAQMM
-3870 GSELGFFGSVATTPN
+3870 GSVLAFFGTAGKAN

-3890 DENGSAVIKFY
+3890 NEDGMAV
-3901 DNSGELRC
+3901 L
-3909 WLGAYGFQ
+3909 Q
-3917 YYSGYHTGEV
+3917 YYNNDGVMLYDLGPSGISTIAVQQEHFTTITGYVVEDM
-3927 TGVVSE
+3927 TGDGNLITPDNWTWIFNE
-3933 SWQAW
+3933 
-3938 GCEELSNQTL
+3938 QTL
-3948 TTRKNIIDKFIY
+3948 EILF
-3960 GAPGT
+3960 
-3965 RVGDTII
+3965 
-3972 YDSQFAPY
+3972 S
-3980 NGHYFHTSKTPSEQ
+3980 SSTPSETLYTYYAKIVAGVFDKGNCCLDSTNAQ
-3994 NKFGDPLHGKWY
+3994 DANARLFRKQASGASKYIDNNDVEKIVGNSSVWCKALSPFCGYIREGAVLSTKDPTIFG
-4006 MQRQYVVS
+4006 
-4014 RIITRTTPSVDGSE
+4014 
-4028 PETVEVKL
+4028 
-4036 LSFNVYYFDGGV
+4036 F
-4048 KTETRTVYHVEDAEN
+4048 
-4063 KGVYYFATQDGD
+4063 
-4075 IIAGSVGW
+4075 
-4083 TIAQYLNITL
+4083 AQYTNTELIPEDYKTIQEIQGEEVNFETDETGMYKNTIYFCTVHAYNNGKRVSTLRIYSNTNYNN